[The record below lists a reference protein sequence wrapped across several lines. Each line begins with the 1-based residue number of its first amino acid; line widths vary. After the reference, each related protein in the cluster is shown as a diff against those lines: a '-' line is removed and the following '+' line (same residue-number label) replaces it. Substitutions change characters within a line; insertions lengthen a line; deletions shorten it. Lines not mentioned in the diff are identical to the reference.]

1 MSNISYLISMNKL
14 KNYIAGQWLEGNGE
28 GIELRNAVNGELV
41 AISDTDGI
49 NFEEALDYGRTVG
62 YKNLS
67 SMTFYDRGEMLKK
80 VALYLL
86 ERKKKYYELSY
97 KTGAT
102 HADSW
107 VDIEGGFGT
116 FFTYSGL
123 AKRMLPN
130 TPFWVDG
137 DMQKISA
144 NGTHLGTHIL
154 TPSEGVSVQINAY
167 NFPVW
172 GMLEKLSTSLLAG
185 VPSIVKPATPGSY
198 LTNAVFQDMIES
210 GLLPEGAIQLVCG
223 EPGNILDFVQ
233 DGDSVLF
240 TGSAYTGRKLKSLPS
255 IAGNAVRFNMEAD
268 SLNASILGLDAKPGT
283 PEFDLFIKEVRNEM
297 TTKAGQK
304 CTAIRR
310 IIVPENL
317 VGDVQNALSK
327 ALDQTKIGNPLN
339 RETRMGSIVGKKEL
353 EVLNQKIEKLKS
365 ETELIYDGKHQLL
378 DADFESGA
386 FFTPKVF
393 YNDRPFD
400 KNISHELEA
409 FGPVSTLMPYRDA
422 DEAAALAK
430 KGKGSLV
437 SSIISHDDKFIADT
451 AWKIASSHGRIFVL
465 SRANAKESTGHGS
478 PLPTLMHGGPGRA
491 GGGEEMGGL
500 NGLHF
505 FLQKTAIQGSPDVL
519 TAITKIY
526 TQGAEKKFSDKHP
539 FQKYFEEIEVGDSLE
554 TAGRTVTE
562 ADIVNFSNVSWD
574 HFYAHT
580 DATSL
585 NETIFDKVVAHGY
598 FILSAAAG
606 LFVSGKKGPV
616 IANYGLE
623 NCSFFKPVY
632 AGDTITVYLTAK
644 EKINRG
650 VKGRNVP
657 SGVVKWLVEVVN
669 QREETVCVAT
679 ILTLV
684 AKKSPFVNLKVNSIK
699 KILNDLTENS
709 ERRFGEMSPQMMV
722 EHLEEVTRNSTNT
735 LNASDFET
743 IPPEHLEALQDWLY
757 TDKKIRPGAQ
767 YPLLKEGEKPALRH
781 KNLDTAKE
789 ELLAAIKEFNIYFRE
804 NPQAEHYHP
813 KFGMLNREMWELF
826 QRKHFT
832 HHLEQ
837 FNLI

>member
-1 MSNISYLISMNKL
+1 MKL
-14 KNYIAGQWLEGNGE
+14 KNYISGQWIEGNGHE
-28 GIELRNAVNGELV
+28 IPLYNAVNGELV
-41 AISDTDGI
+41 AISDTSGLD
-49 NFEEALDYGRTVG
+49 FEEALHFGRTIG

-80 VALYLL
+80 IALYLL

-102 HADSW
+102 HIDSW

-137 DMQKISA
+137 ETQKISA

-185 VPSIVKPATPGSY
+185 VPAVVKPSPYSSY
-198 LTNAVFQDMIES
+198 LTNEVFKDMIES
-210 GLLPEGAIQLVCG
+210 GYLPEGAVQLICG
-223 EPGNILDFVQ
+223 EPGNILDFVK
-233 DGDSVLF
+233 DGDSVVF
-240 TGSAYTGRKLKSLPS
+240 TGSANTGRKLKALPS
-255 IAGNAVRFNMEAD
+255 ISGNAVRFNMEAD
-268 SLNASILGLDAKPGT
+268 SLNCSILGLDAKPGT
-283 PEFDLFIKEVRNEM
+283 LEFDLFIKEVKNEM

-327 ALDQTKIGNPLN
+327 ALDQTKIGNPLS
-339 RETRMGSIVGKKEL
+339 RETKMGSIVGKEQMQIL
-353 EVLNQKIEKLKS
+353 EEKVNLLKA
-365 ETELIYDGKHQLL
+365 ETELIYDGKHDLVE
-378 DADFESGA
+378 ANYENGA

-393 YNDRPFD
+393 YNDKPFE

-409 FGPVSTLMPYRDA
+409 FGPVSTIMPYKDA
-422 DEAAALAK
+422 EEAAALAK
-430 KGKGSLV
+430 RGKGSLV
-437 SSIISHDDKFIADT
+437 GSIVSHDEKFVAET
-451 AWKIASSHGRIFVL
+451 SWKMASSHGRIFVL
-465 SRANAKESTGHGS
+465 NRDNAKESTGHGS

-505 FLQKTAIQGSPDVL
+505 FFQKTAIQGSPDVL
-519 TAITKIY
+519 TAITKVY

-539 FQKYFEEIEVGDSLE
+539 FQKYFEEVEVGDSLE

-585 NETIFDKVVAHGY
+585 NGTIFDKTVAHGY

-623 NCSFFKPVY
+623 NASFFKPVY

-650 VKGRNVP
+650 VKGRNIP

-669 QREETVCVAT
+669 QREEVVCVAT

-684 AKKSPFVNLKVNSIK
+684 AKKSPFIE
-699 KILNDLTENS
+699 LNRRNIQKLLNGLTENTKPNW
-709 ERRFGEMSPQMMV
+709 GKMTAQQML
-722 EHLEEVTRNSTNT
+722 EHLETT
-735 LNASDFET
+735 LLYSIGEPEAEKCFTPE
-743 IPPEHLEALQDWLY
+743 EHLEKYQDSLY
-757 TDKKIRPGAQ
+757 NHRKMPKDFPAPFLPEDGTLPE
-767 YPLLKEGEKPALRH
+767 LKY
-781 KNLDTAKE
+781 KNLEQAKE
-789 ELLAAIKEFNIYFRE
+789 KFLENLQKYQIYYRE
-804 NPQAEHYHP
+804 NPEAEHMHFV
-813 KFGMLNREMWELF
+813 FGKLNKEMMELMH
-826 QRKHFT
+826 RKHFT
-832 HHLEQ
+832 HHFEQ

>member
-1 MSNISYLISMNKL
+1 MKL
-14 KNYIAGQWLEGNGE
+14 KNYIAGQWIEGSGNE
-28 GIELRNAVNGELV
+28 IPLYNAVNGELV
-41 AISDTDGI
+41 AVSDTGGL
-49 NFEEALDYGRTVG
+49 NFEEALQYGRTLG

-137 DMQKISA
+137 DTQKISA
-144 NGTHLGTHIL
+144 NGTFLGTHIL

-172 GMLEKLSTSLLAG
+172 GMMEKLSTSLLAG

-210 GLLPEGAIQLVCG
+210 GILPEGAIQLVCG
-223 EPGNILDFVQ
+223 EPGNILDYVQ

-240 TGSAYTGRKLKSLPS
+240 TGSANTGRKLKSLPS
-255 IAGNAVRFNMEAD
+255 VSKNAVRFNMEAD
-268 SLNASILGLDAKPGT
+268 SLNCSILGLDAKPGT

-339 RETRMGSIVGKKEL
+339 RETRMGSIVGKKEM
-353 EVLNQKIEKLKS
+353 EVLESKIQLLKA
-365 ETELIYDGKHQLL
+365 ETELIYDGKHELV
-378 DADFESGA
+378 DADYENGA
-386 FFTPKVF
+386 FISPKVF
-393 YNDRPFD
+393 YNDKPFE
-400 KNISHELEA
+400 KNASHEVEA
-409 FGPVSTLMPYRDA
+409 FGPVSTIMPYKDA
-422 DEAAALAK
+422 EEAAALAK
-430 KGKGSLV
+430 RGKGSLV
-437 SSIISHDDKFIADT
+437 GSIISHDEKFVAET
-451 AWKIASSHGRIFVL
+451 SWKMASSHGRIFVL
-465 SRANAKESTGHGS
+465 NRDNAKESTGHGS

-505 FLQKTAIQGSPDVL
+505 FLQKTAIQASPDIL

-526 TQGAEKKFSDKHP
+526 QQGATQNFSDRHP
-539 FQKYFEEIEVGDSLE
+539 FRKYFEEVEIGDSLE

-585 NETIFDKVVAHGY
+585 NGTIFDKTVAHGY

-623 NCSFFKPVY
+623 NASFFKPVY
-632 AGDTITVYLTAK
+632 SGDTITVYLTAK
-644 EKINRG
+644 EKVNKG
-650 VKGRNVP
+650 VKGRNIP

-669 QREETVCVAT
+669 QRDEIVCVAT

-684 AKKSPFVNLKVNSIK
+684 AKKSPFVDLKTKEIQ
-699 KILNDLTENS
+699 KILNNLTENS
-709 ERRFGEMSPQMMV
+709 ERKFGLMTPQLMV
-722 EHLEEVTRNSTNT
+722 EHLEEVLRNGFGQ
-735 LNASDFET
+735 LNPSDFPE
-743 IPPEHLEALQDWLY
+743 IPADKLEVLQDWIY
-757 TDKKIRPGAQ
+757 TNQKIRPGAQ
-767 YPLLKEGEKPALRH
+767 YPLLKDGEMPVLRF
-781 KNLDTAKE
+781 KNLDQAKE
-789 ELLAAIKEFNIYFRE
+789 KLIETLKEYLIYYRE
-804 NPQAEHYHP
+804 NPLVEHYHP
-813 KFGMLNREMWELF
+813 RFGMLNKEMMELF
-826 QRKHFT
+826 HRKHFT
-832 HHLEQ
+832 HHFEQ

>member
-1 MSNISYLISMNKL
+1 MKL
-14 KNYIAGQWLEGNGE
+14 KNYIYGQWTEGSGAE
-28 GIELRNAVNGELV
+28 TPLYNAVNGELV
-41 AISDTDGI
+41 AISDTGGI
-49 NFEEALDYGRTVG
+49 DFQQALDYGRTVG

-102 HADSW
+102 HSDSW

-137 DMQKISA
+137 DTQKISA
-144 NGTHLGTHIL
+144 NGTFLGTHIL

-172 GMLEKLSTSLLAG
+172 GMMEKLSTSLLAG
-185 VPSIVKPATPGSY
+185 VPSIVKPAIPGSY
-198 LTNAVFQDMIES
+198 LTNAVFADMIES
-210 GLLPEGAIQLVCG
+210 GILPEGAIQLVCG
-223 EPGNILDFVQ
+223 EPGNILDYVQ

-240 TGSAYTGRKLKSLPS
+240 TGSASTGKKLKSLPS
-255 IAGNAVRFNMEAD
+255 VSSNAVRFNMEAD
-268 SLNASILGLDAKPGT
+268 SLNCSILGLDAKPGT

-310 IIVPENL
+310 IMVPENL
-317 VGDVQNALSK
+317 VGDVQSALSK
-327 ALDQTKIGNPLN
+327 ALDQTKIGNPLS
-339 RETRMGSIVGKKEL
+339 RETRMGSLVGKQQYE
-353 EVLNQKIEKLKS
+353 EVLNKVHQLKA
-365 ETELIYDGKHQLL
+365 ETELIYDGQHELV
-378 DADFESGA
+378 DADYGSGC
-386 FFTPKVF
+386 FMSPKLF
-393 YNDRPFD
+393 YNDKPFE
-400 KNISHELEA
+400 KNISHDVEA

-422 DEAAALAK
+422 EEAAALAK
-430 KGKGSLV
+430 RGKGSLV
-437 SSIISHDDKFIADT
+437 GSIVSNDEKFVAET
-451 AWKIASSHGRIFVL
+451 SWKMASQHGRIFVL
-465 SRANAKESTGHGS
+465 NRDSAKESTGHGS

-505 FLQKTAIQGSPDVL
+505 FLQKTAIQGSPDML
-519 TAITKIY
+519 TAITKVY
-526 TQGAEKKFSDKHP
+526 QQGATQNFSDRHP
-539 FQKYFEEIEVGDSLE
+539 FRKFFEEVEIGDSLE

-585 NETIFDKVVAHGY
+585 NGTIFDKTVAHGY

-623 NCSFFKPVY
+623 NASFFKPVY

-644 EKINRG
+644 EKINKG
-650 VKGRNVP
+650 VKGRNIP

-669 QREETVCVAT
+669 QRDEIVCVAT

-684 AKKSPFVNLKVNSIK
+684 AKQSPFME
-699 KILNDLTENS
+699 LNAKEIQKRLNGLTES
-709 ERRFGEMSPQMMV
+709 TERKFGEMTPQMMV
-722 EHLEEVTRNSTNT
+722 EHLEEVLRNGFSR
-735 LNASDFET
+735 LDPSDFPE
-743 IPPEHLEALQDWLY
+743 IPAEKMELLQDWIY
-757 TDKKIRPGAQ
+757 TDQKIRPGAK
-767 YPLLKEGEKPALRH
+767 YPMLTAGEKPTLRF
-781 KNLDTAKE
+781 KNLAQAKE
-789 ELLAAIKEFNIYFRE
+789 NLMQTLKEYLIYYRE
-804 NPQAEHYHP
+804 NPDAEHFHP
-813 KFGMLNREMWELF
+813 RFGTLNKEMMELF
-826 QRKHFT
+826 HRKHFT
-832 HHLEQ
+832 HHFEQ
-837 FNLI
+837 FGLL

>member
-1 MSNISYLISMNKL
+1 MKL
-14 KNYIAGQWLEGNGE
+14 KNYIAGNWIKGSGE
-28 GIELRNAVNGELV
+28 GIKLLNAVNGELV
-41 AISDTDGI
+41 AISDTEGI
-49 NFEEALDYGRTVG
+49 NFEEALHYGRTVG

-67 SMTFYDRGEMLKK
+67 AMTFYDRGEMLKK
-80 VALYLL
+80 IALYLL

-102 HADSW
+102 HVDSW

-137 DMQKISA
+137 EIQKISA

-154 TPSEGVSVQINAY
+154 TPSAGVSVQINAY

-172 GMLEKLSTSLLAG
+172 GMMEKLSTSLLAG
-185 VPSIVKPATPGSY
+185 VPSVIKPATPGSY
-198 LTNAVFQDMIES
+198 LTQAVFQDMIES
-210 GLLPEGAIQLVCG
+210 GLLPEGALQLVAG
-223 EPGNILDFVQ
+223 EPGNILDYVQ

-310 IIVPENL
+310 IIVPEHL

-339 RETRMGSIVGKKEL
+339 RETRMGAIVGKKEL
-353 EVLNQKIEKLKS
+353 EVLKGKINELKS
-365 ETELIYDGKHQLL
+365 ETELIYDGQHELL

-386 FFTPKVF
+386 FMSPKVF
-393 YNDRPFD
+393 YNDQPFE
-400 KNISHELEA
+400 KNISHEVEA
-409 FGPVSTLMPYRDA
+409 FGPVSTLMPYKDA
-422 DEAAALAK
+422 EEAAALAK
-430 KGKGSLV
+430 RGKGSLV
-437 SSIISHDDKFIADT
+437 GSIVSHDEKFVAET
-451 AWKIASSHGRIFVL
+451 SWKMASAHGRIFVL
-465 SRANAKESTGHGS
+465 NRDNAKESTGHGS

-505 FLQKTAIQGSPDVL
+505 FLQKTAIQGSPDIL

-526 TQGAEKKFSDKHP
+526 TQGAGKKYSDKHP
-539 FQKYFEEIEVGDSLE
+539 FQKYFEEVEIGDSLE

-585 NETIFDKVVAHGY
+585 TGTIFDQPVAHGY

-623 NCSFFKPVY
+623 NASFFKPVY

-650 VKGRNVP
+650 VKGRNIP

-669 QREETVCVAT
+669 QREEVVCVAT

-684 AKKSPFVNLKVNSIK
+684 AKQSPFLDLKFNTVRK
-699 KILNDLTENS
+699 LLNGLSENS
-709 ERRFGEMSPQMMV
+709 ERKFGIMSPQMMV
-722 EHLEEVTRNSTNT
+722 EHLEEVVRKGLEITD
-735 LNASDFET
+735 AKDFEQ
-743 IPPEHLEALQDWLY
+743 IPEEQTEKLQDWLY
-757 TDKKIRPGAQ
+757 TNNKIRPGAQ
-767 YPLLKEGEKPALRH
+767 YPLLKEGETPVLRH
-781 KNLDTAKE
+781 KNLDMAKE
-789 ELLAAIKEFNIYFRE
+789 ALLNSLKEFQIYYRE
-804 NPQAEHYHP
+804 NPHAQHYHT
-813 KFGMLNREMWELF
+813 KFGMLNKEMWELF

-832 HHLEQ
+832 HHFEQ
-837 FNLI
+837 FGLI

>member
-1 MSNISYLISMNKL
+1 MEKL
-14 KNYIAGQWLEGNGE
+14 KNYIHGEWIEGTGNG
-28 GIELRNAVNGELV
+28 IPLYNAVNGEQV
-41 AISDTDGI
+41 AISDTEGL
-49 NFEEALDYGRTVG
+49 NFEQALDYGRTVG
-62 YKNLS
+62 YKNLA

-86 ERKKKYYELSY
+86 ERKKKYYDLSY

-137 DMQKISA
+137 ETQKISA
-144 NGTHLGTHIL
+144 NGTFLGTHIL
-154 TPSEGVSVQINAY
+154 TPSEGVSIQINAY

-185 VPSIVKPATPGSY
+185 VPSIVKPSPFGSY

-210 GLLPEGAIQLVCG
+210 GILPEGAVQLVCG
-223 EPGNILDFVQ
+223 EPGNILDYVQ

-240 TGSAYTGRKLKSLPS
+240 TGSANTGRKLKSLPS

-268 SLNASILGLDAKPGT
+268 SLNCSILGLDAKPGT
-283 PEFDLFIKEVRNEM
+283 PEFNLFIKEVQREM

-317 VGDVQNALSK
+317 IGDVQSALSK
-327 ALDQTKIGNPLN
+327 ALDQTKIGNPLS
-339 RETRMGSIVGKKEL
+339 RETRMGSLVGKQQYD
-353 EVLNQKIEKLKS
+353 EVLRKVNLLKA
-365 ETELIYDGKHQLL
+365 ETELVYDGKHELV
-378 DADFESGA
+378 DANYENGA
-386 FFTPKVF
+386 FMSPKLFLNDAPFT
-393 YNDRPFD
+393 
-400 KNISHELEA
+400 KNISHDVEA
-409 FGPVSTLMPYRDA
+409 FGPVSTLMPYKDVE
-422 DEAAALAK
+422 EAAALAK
-430 KGKGSLV
+430 
-437 SSIISHDDKFIADT
+437 
-451 AWKIASSHGRIFVL
+451 R
-465 SRANAKESTGHGS
+465 AKESTGHGS

-505 FLQKTAIQGSPDVL
+505 FLQKTAIQGSPDTL
-519 TAITKIY
+519 MAITKMY
-526 TQGAEKKFSDKHP
+526 QQGAEKKYSDKHP
-539 FQKYFEEIEVGDSLE
+539 FQKYFEEVEVGDSLE
-554 TAGRTVTE
+554 TAGRTVTD

-585 NETIFDKVVAHGY
+585 SGTIFDKTVAHGY

-650 VKGRNVP
+650 VKGRNIP

-669 QREETVCVAT
+669 QRDEIVCVAT

-684 AKKSPFVNLKVNSIK
+684 AKQSPFIDLNLRSIQK
-699 KILNDLTENS
+699 TLNGLTETTQANW
-709 ERRFGEMSPQMMV
+709 GKMSPQHML
-722 EHLEEVTRNSTNT
+722 EHLEDGILVSLGE
-735 LNASDFET
+735 
-743 IPPEHLEALQDWLY
+743 PEADQCFTPEENLEKWQDSLY
-757 TDKKIRPGAQ
+757 THRKMPKDFLAPFMNANGSLQ
-767 YPLLKEGEKPALRH
+767 ELRH
-781 KNLDTAKE
+781 KNLDAAKQSFLE
-789 ELLAAIKEFNIYFRE
+789 NLKKFVIYYKE
-804 NPQAEHYHP
+804 NPEAEHMNYV
-813 KFGMLNREMWELF
+813 FGKLNKEMWELLHK
-826 QRKHFT
+826 KHFT
-832 HHLEQ
+832 HHFEQ
-837 FNLI
+837 FGLI

>member
-1 MSNISYLISMNKL
+1 MKL
-14 KNYIAGQWLEGNGE
+14 KNYIAGQWIEGSGE
-28 GIELRNAVNGELV
+28 EIPLYNAVNGELV
-41 AISDTDGI
+41 AVSDTSGLD
-49 NFEEALDYGRTVG
+49 FQHALDYGRTVG

-137 DMQKISA
+137 DTQKISA
-144 NGTHLGTHIL
+144 NGTFLGTHIL

-172 GMLEKLSTSLLAG
+172 GMMEKLSTSLLAG
-185 VPSIVKPATPGSY
+185 VPSVVKPASAGSY
-198 LTNAVFQDMIES
+198 LTNAVFSDMIES
-210 GLLPEGAIQLVCG
+210 GILPEGALQLVCG
-223 EPGNILDFVQ
+223 EPGNILDYVQ

-240 TGSAYTGRKLKSLPS
+240 TGSAATGRKLKSLPS
-255 IAGNAVRFNMEAD
+255 VSRNSVRFNMEAD

-283 PEFDLFIKEVRNEM
+283 PEFDLFIREVRNEM

-327 ALDQTKIGNPLN
+327 ALNQTKIGNPLN
-339 RETRMGSIVGKKEL
+339 RETRMGSIVGKKEM
-353 EVLNQKIEKLKS
+353 EVLQEKIKLLKA
-365 ETELIYDGKHQLL
+365 ETELVYDGKHELV
-378 DADFESGA
+378 DADYESGA
-386 FFTPKVF
+386 FMSPKVF
-393 YNDRPFD
+393 YNDKPFE
-400 KNISHELEA
+400 KNCSHEVEA
-409 FGPVSTLMPYRDA
+409 FGPVSTIMPYNDA

-430 KGKGSLV
+430 RGKGSLV
-437 SSIISHDDKFIADT
+437 GSIVSHDEKFVAET
-451 AWKIASSHGRIFVL
+451 SWKMASSHGRIFVL
-465 SRANAKESTGHGS
+465 NRDNAKESTGHGS

-505 FLQKTAIQGSPDVL
+505 FLQKTAIQGSPDIL

-526 TQGAEKKFSDKHP
+526 QQGADKKYSDKHP
-539 FQKYFEEIEVGDSLE
+539 FNKYFEEVEIGDSLE

-585 NETIFDKVVAHGY
+585 NGTIFDKTVAHGY

-623 NCSFFKPVY
+623 NASFFKPVY

-644 EKINRG
+644 EKINKG
-650 VKGRNVP
+650 VKGRNIP

-669 QREETVCVAT
+669 QRDEIVCVAT

-684 AKKSPFVNLKVNSIK
+684 AKQSPFIQLHAKSIQK
-699 KILNDLTENS
+699 MLNGLTENS
-709 ERRFGEMSPQMMV
+709 ERKFGMMSPQLMV
-722 EHLEEVTRNSTNT
+722 EHLEEVLRNGFGA
-735 LNASDFET
+735 LEPSDFPG
-743 IPPEHLEALQDWLY
+743 IPADKLELLQDWIY
-757 TDKKIRPGAQ
+757 TDQKIRPGAK
-767 YPLLKEGEKPALRH
+767 YPLLKEGEEPQLRY
-781 KNLDTAKE
+781 KNLTEAKE
-789 ELLAAIKEFNIYFRE
+789 KLLETLKEFLIYYRE
-804 NPQAEHYHP
+804 NPQAEHFHP
-813 KFGMLNREMWELF
+813 RFGMLNKEMMELF
-826 QRKHFT
+826 HRKHFT
-832 HHLEQ
+832 HHFEQ
-837 FNLI
+837 FGL

>member
-1 MSNISYLISMNKL
+1 MEKL
-14 KNYIAGQWLEGNGE
+14 KNYICGQWTEGNGN
-28 GIELRNAVNGELV
+28 GIPLHNAVNGELV
-41 AISDTDGI
+41 AVSDTEGL
-49 NFEEALDYGRTVG
+49 NFEQTLDYGRTVG

-102 HADSW
+102 HTDSW

-130 TPFWVDG
+130 TPFWVD
-137 DMQKISA
+137 DEVQKISA

-185 VPSIVKPATPGSY
+185 VPAVVKPSPFGSY
-198 LTNAVFQDMIES
+198 LTNEVFKDMIES
-210 GLLPEGAIQLVCG
+210 GHLPEGAVQLICG
-223 EPGNILDFVQ
+223 EPGNILEYIK

-240 TGSAYTGRKLKSLPS
+240 TGSAGTGRKLKSLPN

-268 SLNASILGLDAKPGT
+268 SLNCSVLGLDAKPGT
-283 PEFDLFIKEVRNEM
+283 PEFDLFIKEVHREM

-317 VGDVQNALSK
+317 IGDVQNALTK
-327 ALDQTKIGNPLN
+327 ALDKTRIGNPLN
-339 RETRMGSIVGKKEL
+339 RETRMGSLVGKQQYD
-353 EVLNQKIEKLKS
+353 EVLRKINILKS
-365 ETELIYDGKHQLL
+365 ETELIYDGKQELL
-378 DADFESGA
+378 DADYETGA
-386 FFTPKVF
+386 FMSPKLF
-393 YNDRPFD
+393 LNDKPFD
-400 KNISHELEA
+400 KNISHEVEA
-409 FGPVSTLMPYRDA
+409 FGPVSTLMPYKDA
-422 DEAAALAK
+422 EEAAELAR

-437 SSIISHDDKFIADT
+437 SSIISHDEKFIAET
-451 AWKIASSHGRIFVL
+451 SWKIASQNGRIFVL
-465 SRANAKESTGHGS
+465 NRDNAKESTGHGS

-491 GGGEEMGGL
+491 GGGEELGGL

-526 TQGAEKKFSDKHP
+526 TQGAEKKYSDKHP
-539 FQKYFEEIEVGDSLE
+539 FQKYFEEVEVGDALE
-554 TAGRTVTE
+554 TAGRTVTD

-580 DATSL
+580 DSTSL
-585 NETIFDKVVAHGY
+585 NGTIFDKTVAHGY

-650 VKGRNVP
+650 VKGRNIP

-669 QREETVCVAT
+669 QRDEVVCVAT

-684 AKKSPFVNLKVNSIK
+684 AKKSPFIELKVKSIEK
-699 KILNDLTENS
+699 LLSGLTENS
-709 ERRFGEMSPQMMV
+709 EKKFGMMSPQLMV
-722 EHLEEVTRNSTNT
+722 EHLEEV
-735 LNASDFET
+735 LNYGGDKNDGVLQ
-743 IPPEHLEALQDWLY
+743 IPEEMAEKMQDWLY
-757 TDKKIRPGAQ
+757 ADKKIQQGVQ
-767 YPLLKEGEKPALRH
+767 YPYLKEGEAMEIKY
-781 KNLDTAKE
+781 KNLDEAKAK
-789 ELLAAIKEFNIYFRE
+789 LLETLKEFLIYWRE
-804 NPQAEHYHP
+804 NPQSEKFHP
-813 KFGMLNREMWELF
+813 KFGMLNKEMMELF

-832 HHLEQ
+832 HHFEQ
-837 FNLI
+837 FGLL

>member
-1 MSNISYLISMNKL
+1 MKL
-14 KNYIAGQWLEGNGE
+14 KNYIAGQWIEGSGNE
-28 GIELRNAVNGELV
+28 IPLYNAVNGELV
-41 AISDTDGI
+41 AVSDTGGL
-49 NFEEALDYGRTVG
+49 NFEEALQYGRTLG

-137 DMQKISA
+137 DTQKISA
-144 NGTHLGTHIL
+144 NGTFLGTHIL

-172 GMLEKLSTSLLAG
+172 GMMEKLSTSLLAG

-210 GLLPEGAIQLVCG
+210 GILPEGAIQVVCG
-223 EPGNILDFVQ
+223 EPGNILDYVQ

-240 TGSAYTGRKLKSLPS
+240 TGSANTGRKLKSLPS
-255 IAGNAVRFNMEAD
+255 VSKNAVRFNMEAD
-268 SLNASILGLDAKPGT
+268 SLNCSILGLDAKPGT
-283 PEFDLFIKEVRNEM
+283 PEFDLFIKEVCNEM

-317 VGDVQNALSK
+317 IGDVQNSLSK
-327 ALDQTKIGNPLN
+327 ALDQIKIGNPLN
-339 RETRMGSIVGKKEL
+339 RETRMGSLVGKIQFD
-353 EVLNQKIEKLKS
+353 EVQRKIDLLKA
-365 ETELIYDGKHQLL
+365 ETELIYDGKHDLV
-378 DADFESGA
+378 DADYENGA
-386 FFTPKVF
+386 FMSPKLF
-393 YNDRPFD
+393 LNDKPFD
-400 KNISHELEA
+400 KNISHEVEA
-409 FGPVSTLMPYRDA
+409 FGPVSTIMPYKDA
-422 DEAAALAK
+422 EEAAALAK
-430 KGKGSLV
+430 RGKGSLV
-437 SSIISHDDKFIADT
+437 GSIVSHDEKFVAET
-451 AWKIASSHGRIFVL
+451 SWKMATTHGRIFVL
-465 SRANAKESTGHGS
+465 NRDNAKESTGHGS

-505 FLQKTAIQGSPDVL
+505 FLQKTAIQGSPDIL

-526 TQGAEKKFSDKHP
+526 QQGATQKFSDKHP
-539 FQKYFEEIEVGDSLE
+539 FRKYFEEVEIGDSLE

-585 NETIFDKVVAHGY
+585 NGTIFDKTVAHGY

-623 NCSFFKPVY
+623 NASFFKPVY

-644 EKINRG
+644 EKINKG
-650 VKGRNVP
+650 VKGRIIP

-669 QREETVCVAT
+669 QRDEIVCVAT

-684 AKKSPFVNLKVNSIK
+684 AKKSPFVDLKTKEIQ
-699 KILNDLTENS
+699 KILNNLTENS
-709 ERRFGEMSPQMMV
+709 ERKFGLMTPQLMV
-722 EHLEEVTRNSTNT
+722 EHVEEVLRNGFGS
-735 LNASDFET
+735 LEPSDFPE
-743 IPPEHLEALQDWLY
+743 IPADKLELLQDWIY
-757 TDKKIRPGAQ
+757 TDQKIRPGAQ
-767 YPLLKEGEKPALRH
+767 YPLLKEGEEPQLRF
-781 KNLDTAKE
+781 KNLTEAKE
-789 ELLAAIKEFNIYFRE
+789 KLLETLKEFLMYYRE

-813 KFGMLNREMWELF
+813 RFGMLNKEMMELF
-826 QRKHFT
+826 HRKHFT
-832 HHLEQ
+832 HHFEQ
-837 FNLI
+837 FNLV

>member
-1 MSNISYLISMNKL
+1 MKKEPNMKL

-28 GIELRNAVNGELV
+28 GIPLLNAVNGELV
-41 AISDTDGI
+41 AISDTEGI
-49 NFEEALDYGRTVG
+49 NYEEALHYGRTVG

-67 SMTFYDRGEMLKK
+67 AMTFYDRGEMLKK

-102 HADSW
+102 HIDSW
-107 VDIEGGFGT
+107 VDIEGGLGT

-137 DMQKISA
+137 EVQKISA

-185 VPSIVKPATPGSY
+185 VPAVVKPAVPSSY

-210 GLLPEGAIQLVCG
+210 GILPEGAVQLVCG
-223 EPGNILDFVQ
+223 EPGNILDYVQ
-233 DGDSVLF
+233 DGDSVVF
-240 TGSAYTGRKLKSLPS
+240 TGSASTGRKLKSLPS
-255 IAGNAVRFNMEAD
+255 IAQNAVRFNMEAD
-268 SLNASILGLDAKPGT
+268 SLNCSILGLDAKPGT

-310 IIVPENL
+310 IIVPEHW

-339 RETRMGSIVGKKEL
+339 RETRMGSIVGKKEV
-353 EVLNQKIEKLKS
+353 EVLQSKIEQLKT
-365 ETELIYDGKHQLL
+365 ETELIYDGKHELI
-378 DADFESGA
+378 DANYENGA
-386 FFTPKVF
+386 FVTPKLF
-393 YNDRPFD
+393 YNDNPFQ
-400 KNISHELEA
+400 KNASHEVEA
-409 FGPVSTLMPYRDA
+409 FGPVSTIMPYKEA
-422 DEAAALAK
+422 EEAAALAK
-430 KGKGSLV
+430 RGKGSLV
-437 SSIISHDDKFIADT
+437 GSIVSHDTDFIAKT
-451 AWKIASSHGRIFVL
+451 SWKMASTHGRVFVL
-465 SRANAKESTGHGS
+465 NRDNAKESTGHGS

-519 TAITKIY
+519 TAITKLY

-539 FQKYFEEIEVGDSLE
+539 FQKYFEEIQIGDSLE

-669 QREETVCVAT
+669 QREEVVCVAT

-684 AKKSPFVNLKVNSIK
+684 AKQSPFIK
-699 KILNDLTENS
+699 LNANEIRKSLNALTENTQPK
-709 ERRFGEMSPQMMV
+709 FGKMTPQMMV
-722 EHLEEVTRNSTNT
+722 EHLEET
-735 LNASDFET
+735 LRYGFTGVKKAEYPD
-743 IPPEHLEALQDWLY
+743 IPEEQLEKLQDWLY
-757 TDKKIRPGAQ
+757 TDKKIKQGAQ
-767 YPLLKEGEKPALRH
+767 YPLLEEGKLPELRY
-781 KNLDTAKE
+781 KNLDQAKE
-789 ELLAAIKEFNIYFRE
+789 ALLDTLKEYLIYYRE
-804 NPQAEHYHP
+804 NPQAEHYNI
-813 KFGMLNREMWELF
+813 KFGMLNKEMMERF

-832 HHLEQ
+832 HHFEQ
-837 FNLI
+837 FGL

>member
-1 MSNISYLISMNKL
+1 MKL
-14 KNYIAGQWLEGNGE
+14 KNYISGQWIEGNGHE
-28 GIELRNAVNGELV
+28 IPLYNAVNGELV
-41 AISDTDGI
+41 AISDTSGLD
-49 NFEEALDYGRTVG
+49 FEEALHFGRTTG

-80 VALYLL
+80 IALYLL

-102 HADSW
+102 HIDSW

-137 DMQKISA
+137 DTQKISA

-185 VPSIVKPATPGSY
+185 VPAVVKPSPYSSY
-198 LTNAVFQDMIES
+198 LTNEVFKDMIES
-210 GLLPEGAIQLVCG
+210 GYLPEGAVQLICG
-223 EPGNILDFVQ
+223 EPGNVLDFVK
-233 DGDSVLF
+233 DGDSVVF
-240 TGSAYTGRKLKSLPS
+240 TGSANTGRKLKALPS
-255 IAGNAVRFNMEAD
+255 ISGNAVRLNMEAD
-268 SLNASILGLDAKPGT
+268 SLNCSILGLDAKPGT
-283 PEFDLFIKEVRNEM
+283 PEFDLFIKEVKNEM

-327 ALDQTKIGNPLN
+327 ALDQTKIGNPLS
-339 RETRMGSIVGKKEL
+339 RETKMGSIVGKEQMQIL
-353 EVLNQKIEKLKS
+353 EEKVNLLKA
-365 ETELIYDGKHQLL
+365 ETEIIYDGKHDLVE
-378 DADFESGA
+378 ANYENGA

-393 YNDRPFD
+393 YNDKPFE

-409 FGPVSTLMPYRDA
+409 FGPVSTIMPYKDA
-422 DEAAALAK
+422 EEAAALAK
-430 KGKGSLV
+430 RGKGSLV
-437 SSIISHDDKFIADT
+437 GSIVSHDEKFVAET
-451 AWKIASSHGRIFVL
+451 SWKMANSHGRIFVL
-465 SRANAKESTGHGS
+465 NRDNAKESTGHGS

-519 TAITKIY
+519 TAITKVY

-539 FQKYFEEIEVGDSLE
+539 FQKYFEEVEVGDSLE

-580 DATSL
+580 DSTSL
-585 NETIFDKVVAHGY
+585 NGTIFDKTVAHGY

-623 NCSFFKPVY
+623 NASFFKPVY

-650 VKGRNVP
+650 VKGRNIP

-669 QREETVCVAT
+669 QREEVVCVAT

-684 AKKSPFVNLKVNSIK
+684 AKKSPFIE
-699 KILNDLTENS
+699 LNRRNIQKLLNGLTENTKPNW
-709 ERRFGEMSPQMMV
+709 GKMTAQQML
-722 EHLEEVTRNSTNT
+722 EHLET
-735 LNASDFET
+735 T
-743 IPPEHLEALQDWLY
+743 ILYSMGEPEAEKCFTTEEHLEKYQDSLY
-757 TDKKIRPGAQ
+757 NHRKMPKDFPAPFLPEDGTLPE
-767 YPLLKEGEKPALRH
+767 LKY
-781 KNLDTAKE
+781 KNLEQAKE
-789 ELLAAIKEFNIYFRE
+789 KFLENLQKYQIYYRE
-804 NPQAEHYHP
+804 NPEAEHMHFV
-813 KFGMLNREMWELF
+813 FGKLNKEMMELMH
-826 QRKHFT
+826 RKHFT
-832 HHLEQ
+832 HHFEQ

>member
-1 MSNISYLISMNKL
+1 MKL
-14 KNYIAGQWLEGNGE
+14 KNYILGEWKEGSGN

-41 AISDTDGI
+41 AISDTEGI
-49 NFEEALDYGRTVG
+49 NFKQVLEYGRSVG
-62 YKNLS
+62 YKNLAS
-67 SMTFYDRGEMLKK
+67 RTFYDRGEMLKK

-130 TPFWVDG
+130 TPFWLDG
-137 DMQKISA
+137 ETQKISA
-144 NGTHLGTHIL
+144 NGTFLGTHIL

-185 VPSIVKPATPGSY
+185 VPAIVKPSPFGSY
-198 LTNAVFQDMIES
+198 LTNEVFKDMIES
-210 GLLPEGAIQLVCG
+210 GILPEGAVQLVCG
-223 EPGNILDFVQ
+223 EPGTLLDDVQ

-240 TGSAYTGRKLKSLPS
+240 TGSANTGRKLKSLPS
-255 IAGNAVRFNMEAD
+255 ISQNAVRFNMEAD
-268 SLNASILGLDAKPGT
+268 SLNCSILGLDAKPGT
-283 PEFDLFIKEVRNEM
+283 PEFDLFIKEVRNEI

-317 VGDVQNALSK
+317 LGDVQNALTKS
-327 ALDQTKIGNPLN
+327 LDEVKIGNPLN
-339 RETRMGSIVGKKEL
+339 RETRMGSLVGKQQYD
-353 EVLNQKIEKLKS
+353 EVLRKVNLLKS
-365 ETELIYDGKHQLL
+365 QSELIYDGKHGLI
-378 DADFESGA
+378 DADYENGA
-386 FFTPKVF
+386 FMTPKLF
-393 YNDRPFD
+393 LNENPFS
-400 KNISHELEA
+400 NTISHEVEA
-409 FGPVSTLMPYRDA
+409 FGPVSTLMPYKDA
-422 DEAAALAK
+422 EEAAALAN

-437 SSIISHDDKFIADT
+437 GSIISNDEKFIAET
-451 AWKIASSHGRIFVL
+451 SWKMAPHHGRIFVL
-465 SRANAKESTGHGS
+465 NRNNAKESTGHGS

-526 TQGAEKKFSDKHP
+526 TEGAEKKFSDKHP
-539 FQKYFEEIEVGDSLE
+539 FRKYFEEVEIGDALE

-585 NETIFDKVVAHGY
+585 NGTIFDKTVAHGY

-650 VKGRNVP
+650 VKGRNIP

-684 AKKSPFVNLKVNSIK
+684 AKKSPFMELNTKNVE
-699 KILNDLTENS
+699 KILKGLTENS
-709 ERRFGEMSPQMMV
+709 EKRFGEMTSQQMV
-722 EHLEEVTRNSTNT
+722 EHLEDVLRNGF
-735 LNASDFET
+735 SDLKPEDFPE
-743 IPPEHLEALQDWLY
+743 IPAEHLEKLQDWMY
-757 TDKKIRPGAQ
+757 TDKKIQQGAK
-767 YPLLKEGEKPALRH
+767 YPLLKQGEEMQLRF
-781 KNLDTAKE
+781 KNLEEAKSK
-789 ELLAAIKEFNIYFRE
+789 LLETLKEFLIYYRE
-804 NPQAEHYHP
+804 NPQAEHFHP
-813 KFGMLNREMWELF
+813 RFGVLNKEMMELF
-826 QRKHFT
+826 HRKHFT
-832 HHLEQ
+832 HHFEQ

>member
-1 MSNISYLISMNKL
+1 MKL
-14 KNYIAGQWLEGNGE
+14 KNYISGQWIEGNGHE
-28 GIELRNAVNGELV
+28 IPLYNAVNGELV
-41 AISDTDGI
+41 AISDTSGLD
-49 NFEEALDYGRTVG
+49 FEEALHFGRTIG

-80 VALYLL
+80 IALYLL

-102 HADSW
+102 HIDSW

-137 DMQKISA
+137 ETQKISA

-185 VPSIVKPATPGSY
+185 VPAIVKPSPYSSY
-198 LTNAVFQDMIES
+198 LTNEVFKDMIES
-210 GLLPEGAIQLVCG
+210 GYLPEGAVQLVCG
-223 EPGNILDFVQ
+223 EPGNILDFVK
-233 DGDSVLF
+233 DGDSVVF
-240 TGSAYTGRKLKSLPS
+240 TGSANTGRKLKALPS
-255 IAGNAVRFNMEAD
+255 ISGNAVRFNMEAD
-268 SLNASILGLDAKPGT
+268 SLNCSILGLDAKPGT
-283 PEFDLFIKEVRNEM
+283 PEFDLFIKEVKNEM

-317 VGDVQNALSK
+317 VGDIQNALSK
-327 ALDQTKIGNPLN
+327 ALDATKIGNPLS
-339 RETRMGSIVGKKEL
+339 RETKMGSIVGKEQMQIL
-353 EVLNQKIEKLKS
+353 EEKVNLLKA
-365 ETELIYDGKHQLL
+365 ETELIYDGKHDLVE
-378 DADFESGA
+378 ANYENGA

-393 YNDRPFD
+393 YNDKPFE

-409 FGPVSTLMPYRDA
+409 FGPVSTIMPYKDA
-422 DEAAALAK
+422 EEAAALAK
-430 KGKGSLV
+430 RGKGSLV
-437 SSIISHDDKFIADT
+437 GSIVSHDEKFVAET
-451 AWKIASSHGRIFVL
+451 SWKMASSHGRIFVL
-465 SRANAKESTGHGS
+465 NRDNAKESTGHGS

-519 TAITKIY
+519 TAITKVY

-539 FQKYFEEIEVGDSLE
+539 FQKYFEEVEVGDSLE

-585 NETIFDKVVAHGY
+585 NGTIFDKTVAHGY

-623 NCSFFKPVY
+623 NASFFKPVY

-650 VKGRNVP
+650 VKGRNIP

-669 QREETVCVAT
+669 QREEVVCVAT

-684 AKKSPFVNLKVNSIK
+684 AKKSPFNELNRRNIK
-699 KILNDLTENS
+699 KLLNGLTENTKPNW
-709 ERRFGEMSPQMMV
+709 GKMTAQQML
-722 EHLEEVTRNSTNT
+722 EHLETT
-735 LNASDFET
+735 LLYSIGEPEAEKCFTPE
-743 IPPEHLEALQDWLY
+743 EHLEKYQDSLY
-757 TDKKIRPGAQ
+757 NHRKMPKDFPAPFLPEDGTLPE
-767 YPLLKEGEKPALRH
+767 LKY
-781 KNLDTAKE
+781 KNLEQAKE
-789 ELLAAIKEFNIYFRE
+789 KFLENLQKYQIYYRE
-804 NPQAEHYHP
+804 NPEAEHMHFV
-813 KFGMLNREMWELF
+813 FGKLNKEMMELMH
-826 QRKHFT
+826 RKHFT
-832 HHLEQ
+832 HHFEQ

>member
-1 MSNISYLISMNKL
+1 MKL
-14 KNYIAGQWLEGNGE
+14 KNYIAGNWIEGSGE
-28 GIELRNAVNGELV
+28 GIKLLNAVNGELV
-41 AISDTDGI
+41 AISDTEGI
-49 NFEEALDYGRTVG
+49 NFEEALHYGRTVG

-67 SMTFYDRGEMLKK
+67 AMTFYDRGEMLKK
-80 VALYLL
+80 IALYLL

-102 HADSW
+102 HVDSW

-137 DMQKISA
+137 EIQKISA

-172 GMLEKLSTSLLAG
+172 GMMEKLSTSLLAG
-185 VPSIVKPATPGSY
+185 VPSVIKPATPGSY
-198 LTNAVFQDMIES
+198 LTQAVFQDMIES
-210 GLLPEGAIQLVCG
+210 GLLPEGALQLVAG
-223 EPGNILDFVQ
+223 EPGNILDYVQ

-310 IIVPENL
+310 IIVPEHL

-339 RETRMGSIVGKKEL
+339 RETRMGAIVGKKEL
-353 EVLNQKIEKLKS
+353 EVLKGKINELKS
-365 ETELIYDGKHQLL
+365 ETELIYDGQHELL

-386 FFTPKVF
+386 FMSPKVF
-393 YNDRPFD
+393 YNDQPFE
-400 KNISHELEA
+400 KNISHEVEA
-409 FGPVSTLMPYRDA
+409 FGPVSTLMPYKDA
-422 DEAAALAK
+422 EEAAALAK
-430 KGKGSLV
+430 RGKGSLV
-437 SSIISHDDKFIADT
+437 GSIVSHDEKFVAET
-451 AWKIASSHGRIFVL
+451 SWKIASAHGRIFVL
-465 SRANAKESTGHGS
+465 NRDNAKESTGHGS

-505 FLQKTAIQGSPDVL
+505 FLQKTAIQGSPDIL

-526 TQGAEKKFSDKHP
+526 TQGADKKYSDKHP
-539 FQKYFEEIEVGDSLE
+539 FQKYFEEVEIGDSLE

-585 NETIFDKVVAHGY
+585 TGTIFDQPVAHGY

-623 NCSFFKPVY
+623 NASFFKPVY

-650 VKGRNVP
+650 VKGRNIP

-669 QREETVCVAT
+669 QREEVVCVAT

-684 AKKSPFVNLKVNSIK
+684 AKQSPFLDLKFNTVRK
-699 KILNDLTENS
+699 LLNGLSENS
-709 ERRFGEMSPQMMV
+709 EKKFGIMSPQMMV
-722 EHLEEVTRNSTNT
+722 EHLEEVVRKGLEITD
-735 LNASDFET
+735 AKDFEQ
-743 IPPEHLEALQDWLY
+743 IPEEQIEKLQDWLY
-757 TDKKIRPGAQ
+757 TNNKIRPGAQ
-767 YPLLKEGEKPALRH
+767 YPLLKEGETPVLRH
-781 KNLDTAKE
+781 KNLDMAKE
-789 ELLAAIKEFNIYFRE
+789 ALLNSLKEFQIYYRE
-804 NPQAEHYHP
+804 NPHAQHYHT
-813 KFGMLNREMWELF
+813 KFGMLNKEMWELF

-832 HHLEQ
+832 HHFEQ
-837 FNLI
+837 FGLI

>member
-1 MSNISYLISMNKL
+1 MKL
-14 KNYIAGQWLEGNGE
+14 KNYIQGQWIEGNGAE
-28 GIELRNAVNGELV
+28 VPLHNAVTGELV
-41 AISDTDGI
+41 AISDTGGI
-49 NFEEALDYGRTVG
+49 NFEEALHYGRTVG

-80 VALYLL
+80 IALYLL

-137 DMQKISA
+137 DTQKISA
-144 NGTHLGTHIL
+144 NGTFLGTHIL

-185 VPSIVKPATPGSY
+185 VPAVVKPAVPGSY
-198 LTNAVFQDMIES
+198 LTNAVFSDMIES
-210 GLLPEGAIQLVCG
+210 GLLPEGALQLVCG
-223 EPGNILDFVQ
+223 EPGNILDYVQ

-240 TGSAYTGRKLKSLPS
+240 TGSAATGKKLKSLPS
-255 IAGNAVRFNMEAD
+255 VAGNAVRFNLEAD

-317 VGDVQNALSK
+317 VGEVQQALSK

-339 RETRMGSIVGKKEL
+339 RETRMGSIVGKKEQATL
-353 EVLNQKIEKLKS
+353 HEQINKLKA
-365 ETELIYDGKHQLL
+365 ETELIYDGQHELL
-378 DADFESGA
+378 DADYDSGA
-386 FFTPKVF
+386 FVSPKLF
-393 YNDRPFD
+393 YNDKPFE
-400 KNISHELEA
+400 KNVSHEVEA

-422 DEAAALAK
+422 EEAAALAK
-430 KGKGSLV
+430 RGKGSLV
-437 SSIISHDDKFIADT
+437 GSIISRDEKFVAET
-451 AWKIASSHGRIFVL
+451 SWKMATSHGRIFIL
-465 SRANAKESTGHGS
+465 NRDNAKESTGHGS

-505 FLQKTAIQGSPDVL
+505 FLQKTAVQGSPDML
-519 TAITKIY
+519 TAVTKIY
-526 TQGAEKKFSDKHP
+526 QPGATYQFSDKHP
-539 FQKYFEEIEVGDSLE
+539 FNKYFEEVEVGDSLE

-562 ADIVNFSNVSWD
+562 ADIVNFANVSWD

-580 DATSL
+580 DSTSL
-585 NETIFDKVVAHGY
+585 NGTIFEKVVAHGY
-598 FILSAAAG
+598 FVLSAAAG

-623 NCSFFKPVY
+623 NASFFKPVY

-644 EKINRG
+644 EKINKG
-650 VKGRNVP
+650 VKGRNIP
-657 SGVVKWLVEVVN
+657 SGVIKWLVEVVN
-669 QREETVCVAT
+669 QREEVVCVAT

-684 AKKSPFVNLKVNSIK
+684 AKKSGFMPLSVAAVKNA
-699 KILNDLTENS
+699 LNNLTESS
-709 ERRFGEMSPQMMV
+709 ERTFGEMTPQLMV
-722 EHLEEVTRNSTNT
+722 EHMEEVVRNGMGQLKPEN
-735 LNASDFET
+735 FPV
-743 IPPEHLEALQDWLY
+743 IPEEKLEKLQDWLY
-757 TDKKIRPGAQ
+757 TEDEIQPGAK
-767 YPLLKEGEKPALRH
+767 YPLLQEGETMQPKY
-781 KNLDTAKE
+781 KNLDQAKE
-789 ELLAAIKEFNIYFRE
+789 KLLEAVKEYNVHYRE
-804 NPQAEHYHP
+804 NPSAETYHP
-813 KFGMLNREMWELF
+813 RFGMLNKEMSELF

-832 HHLEQ
+832 HHFKQ
-837 FNLI
+837 FGLV

>member
-1 MSNISYLISMNKL
+1 MKL
-14 KNYIAGQWLEGNGE
+14 KNYISGQWIEGNGHE
-28 GIELRNAVNGELV
+28 IPLYNAVNGELV
-41 AISDTDGI
+41 AISDTSGLD
-49 NFEEALDYGRTVG
+49 FEEALHFGRTTG

-80 VALYLL
+80 IALYLL

-102 HADSW
+102 HIDSW

-137 DMQKISA
+137 DTQKISA

-185 VPSIVKPATPGSY
+185 VPAVVKPSPYSSY
-198 LTNAVFQDMIES
+198 LTNEVFKDMIES
-210 GLLPEGAIQLVCG
+210 GYLPEGAVQLVCG
-223 EPGNILDFVQ
+223 EPGNILDFVK
-233 DGDSVLF
+233 DGDSVVF
-240 TGSAYTGRKLKSLPS
+240 TGSANTGRKLKALPS
-255 IAGNAVRFNMEAD
+255 ISGNAIRFNMEAD
-268 SLNASILGLDAKPGT
+268 SLNCSILGLDAKPGT
-283 PEFDLFIKEVRNEM
+283 PEFDLFIKEVKNEM

-327 ALDQTKIGNPLN
+327 ALDQTKIGNPLS
-339 RETRMGSIVGKKEL
+339 RETKMGSIVGKEQMQIL
-353 EVLNQKIEKLKS
+353 EEKVNLLKA
-365 ETELIYDGKHQLL
+365 ETELIYDGKHDLVE
-378 DADFESGA
+378 ANYENGA

-393 YNDRPFD
+393 YNDKPFE

-409 FGPVSTLMPYRDA
+409 FGPVSTIMPYKDA
-422 DEAAALAK
+422 EEAAALAK
-430 KGKGSLV
+430 RGKGSLV
-437 SSIISHDDKFIADT
+437 GSIVSLDEKFVAET
-451 AWKIASSHGRIFVL
+451 SWKMASSHGRIFVL
-465 SRANAKESTGHGS
+465 NRDNAKESTGHGS

-519 TAITKIY
+519 TAITKVY

-539 FQKYFEEIEVGDSLE
+539 FQKYFEEVEVGDSLE
-554 TAGRTVTE
+554 TAGRTVTK

-585 NETIFDKVVAHGY
+585 NGTIFDKTVAHGY

-623 NCSFFKPVY
+623 NASFFKPVY

-650 VKGRNVP
+650 VKGRNIP

-669 QREETVCVAT
+669 QREEVVCVAT

-684 AKKSPFVNLKVNSIK
+684 AKKSPFIE
-699 KILNDLTENS
+699 LNRRNIQKLLNGLTENTKPNW
-709 ERRFGEMSPQMMV
+709 GKMTAQQML
-722 EHLEEVTRNSTNT
+722 EHLETT
-735 LNASDFET
+735 LLYSIGEPEAEKCFTPE
-743 IPPEHLEALQDWLY
+743 EHLEKYQNSLY
-757 TDKKIRPGAQ
+757 NHRKMPKDFSAPFLPEDGTLPE
-767 YPLLKEGEKPALRH
+767 LKY
-781 KNLDTAKE
+781 KNLEQAKE
-789 ELLAAIKEFNIYFRE
+789 KFLENLQKYQIYYRE
-804 NPQAEHYHP
+804 NPEAEHMHFV
-813 KFGMLNREMWELF
+813 FGKLNKEMMELMH
-826 QRKHFT
+826 RKHFT
-832 HHLEQ
+832 HHFEQ

>member
-1 MSNISYLISMNKL
+1 MKL
-14 KNYIAGQWLEGNGE
+14 KNYIAGKWIEGSGE
-28 GIELRNAVNGELV
+28 GIKLLNAVNGELV
-41 AISDTDGI
+41 AISDTEGI
-49 NFEEALDYGRTVG
+49 NFEEALHYGRTVG

-67 SMTFYDRGEMLKK
+67 AMTFYDRGEMLKK
-80 VALYLL
+80 IALYLL

-102 HADSW
+102 HIDSW

-137 DMQKISA
+137 EIQKISA

-172 GMLEKLSTSLLAG
+172 GMMEKLSTSLLAG
-185 VPSIVKPATPGSY
+185 VPSVIKPATPGSY
-198 LTNAVFQDMIES
+198 LTQAVFQDMIES
-210 GLLPEGAIQLVCG
+210 GLLPEGALQLVAG
-223 EPGNILDFVQ
+223 EPGNILDYVQ

-310 IIVPENL
+310 IIVPEHL

-339 RETRMGSIVGKKEL
+339 RETRMGAIVGKKEL
-353 EVLNQKIEKLKS
+353 EVLKGKINELKS
-365 ETELIYDGKHQLL
+365 ETELIYDGQHELL

-386 FFTPKVF
+386 FMSPKVF
-393 YNDRPFD
+393 YNDQPFE
-400 KNISHELEA
+400 KNISHEVEA
-409 FGPVSTLMPYRDA
+409 FGPVSTLMPYKDA
-422 DEAAALAK
+422 EEAAALAK
-430 KGKGSLV
+430 RGKGSLV
-437 SSIISHDDKFIADT
+437 GSIVSHDEKFVAET
-451 AWKIASSHGRIFVL
+451 SWKMASAHGRIFVL
-465 SRANAKESTGHGS
+465 NRDNARESTGHGS

-505 FLQKTAIQGSPDVL
+505 FLQKTAIQGSPDIL

-526 TQGAEKKFSDKHP
+526 TQGADKKYSDKHP
-539 FQKYFEEIEVGDSLE
+539 FQKYFEEVEIGDSLE

-585 NETIFDKVVAHGY
+585 TGTIFDQPVAHGY

-623 NCSFFKPVY
+623 NASFFKPVY

-650 VKGRNVP
+650 VKGRNIP

-669 QREETVCVAT
+669 QREEVVCVAT

-684 AKKSPFVNLKVNSIK
+684 AKQSPFLDLKFNTVRK
-699 KILNDLTENS
+699 LLNGLSENS
-709 ERRFGEMSPQMMV
+709 EKKFGIMSPQMMV
-722 EHLEEVTRNSTNT
+722 EHLEEVVRKGFENT
-735 LNASDFET
+735 DAKDFEQ
-743 IPPEHLEALQDWLY
+743 IPEEQTEKLQDWLY
-757 TDKKIRPGAQ
+757 TNMKIRPGAQ
-767 YPLLKEGEKPALRH
+767 YPLLKEGETPVLRH
-781 KNLDTAKE
+781 KNLDMAKE
-789 ELLAAIKEFNIYFRE
+789 ALLNSLKEFQIYYRE
-804 NPQAEHYHP
+804 NPHAQHYHT
-813 KFGMLNREMWELF
+813 KFGMLNKEMWELF

-832 HHLEQ
+832 HHFEQ
-837 FNLI
+837 FGLI

>member
-1 MSNISYLISMNKL
+1 MKL
-14 KNYIAGQWLEGNGE
+14 KNYISGQWIEGNGHE
-28 GIELRNAVNGELV
+28 IPLYNAVNGELV
-41 AISDTDGI
+41 AISDTSGLD
-49 NFEEALDYGRTVG
+49 FEEALHFGRTIG

-80 VALYLL
+80 IALYLL

-102 HADSW
+102 HIDSW

-137 DMQKISA
+137 ETQKISA

-185 VPSIVKPATPGSY
+185 VPAIVKPSPYSSY
-198 LTNAVFQDMIES
+198 LTNEVFKDMIES
-210 GLLPEGAIQLVCG
+210 GYLPEGAVQLVCG
-223 EPGNILDFVQ
+223 EPGNILDFVK
-233 DGDSVLF
+233 DGDSVVF
-240 TGSAYTGRKLKSLPS
+240 TGSANTGRKLKALPS
-255 IAGNAVRFNMEAD
+255 ISGNAVRFNMEAD
-268 SLNASILGLDAKPGT
+268 SLNCSILGLDAKPGT
-283 PEFDLFIKEVRNEM
+283 PEFDLFIKEVKNEM

-327 ALDQTKIGNPLN
+327 ALDQTKIGNPLS
-339 RETRMGSIVGKKEL
+339 RETKMGSIVGKEQMQIL
-353 EVLNQKIEKLKS
+353 EEKVNLLKA
-365 ETELIYDGKHQLL
+365 ETELIYDGKHDLVE
-378 DADFESGA
+378 ANYENGA

-393 YNDRPFD
+393 YNDKPFE

-409 FGPVSTLMPYRDA
+409 FGPVSTIMPYKDA
-422 DEAAALAK
+422 EEAATLAK
-430 KGKGSLV
+430 RGKGSLV
-437 SSIISHDDKFIADT
+437 GSIVSHDEKFVAET
-451 AWKIASSHGRIFVL
+451 SWKMASSHGRIFVL
-465 SRANAKESTGHGS
+465 NRDNAKESTGHGS

-519 TAITKIY
+519 TAITKVY

-539 FQKYFEEIEVGDSLE
+539 FQKYFEEVEVGDSLE

-580 DATSL
+580 DSTSL
-585 NETIFDKVVAHGY
+585 NGTIFDKTVAHGY

-623 NCSFFKPVY
+623 NASFFKPVY

-650 VKGRNVP
+650 VKGRNIP

-669 QREETVCVAT
+669 QREEVVCVAT

-684 AKKSPFVNLKVNSIK
+684 AKKSPFIE
-699 KILNDLTENS
+699 LNRRNIQKLLNGLTENTKPNW
-709 ERRFGEMSPQMMV
+709 GKMTAQQML
-722 EHLEEVTRNSTNT
+722 EHLETTLLYSIGEPEVEKCFTP
-735 LNASDFET
+735 E
-743 IPPEHLEALQDWLY
+743 EHLEKYQDSLY
-757 TDKKIRPGAQ
+757 NHRKMPKDFPAPFLPEDGTLPE
-767 YPLLKEGEKPALRH
+767 LKY
-781 KNLDTAKE
+781 KNLEQAKE
-789 ELLAAIKEFNIYFRE
+789 KFLENLQKYQIYYRE
-804 NPQAEHYHP
+804 NPEAEHMHFV
-813 KFGMLNREMWELF
+813 FGKLNKEMMELMH
-826 QRKHFT
+826 RKHFT
-832 HHLEQ
+832 HHFEQ

>member
-1 MSNISYLISMNKL
+1 MKL
-14 KNYIAGQWLEGNGE
+14 KNYIAGQWIEGRGE
-28 GIELRNAVNGELV
+28 GIPLYNAVNGELV
-41 AISDTDGI
+41 AISDTEKI
-49 NFEEALDYGRTVG
+49 NFEEALHYGRTVG

-102 HADSW
+102 HIDSW

-137 DMQKISA
+137 DVQKISA

-154 TPSEGVSVQINAY
+154 TPTEGVSVQINAY

-185 VPSIVKPATPGSY
+185 VPSIVKPAVPSSY
-198 LTNAVFQDMIES
+198 LTNAVFQDIIES
-210 GLLPEGAIQLVCG
+210 GILPEGAVQLVCG
-223 EPGNILDFVQ
+223 EPGNILDYVK
-233 DGDSVLF
+233 DGDSVVF
-240 TGSAYTGRKLKSLPS
+240 TGSANTGRKLKSLPS
-255 IAGNAVRFNMEAD
+255 ISKNAVRFNMEAD
-268 SLNASILGLDAKPGT
+268 SLNCSILGLDTKVGT
-283 PEFDLFIKEVRNEM
+283 PEFDLFIKEVHNEM

-310 IIVPENL
+310 IIVPEHL
-317 VGDVQNALSK
+317 VGDVQSALSK

-339 RETRMGSIVGKKEL
+339 RETRMGSIVGKNEV
-353 EVLNQKIEKLKS
+353 EVLNKKIDLLKQD
-365 ETELIYDGKHQLL
+365 TELIYDGKHELI
-378 DADFESGA
+378 DANYEQGA
-386 FFTPKVF
+386 FVSPKLF
-393 YNDRPFD
+393 YNEKPFD
-400 KNISHELEA
+400 INTSHEVEA
-409 FGPVSTLMPYRDA
+409 FGPVSTIMPYKDSE
-422 DEAAALAK
+422 EAAALAK
-430 KGKGSLV
+430 RGKGSLV
-437 SSIISHDDKFIADT
+437 GSIVSYDEKFIAET
-451 AWKIASSHGRIFVL
+451 AWKMASSHGRIFVL
-465 SRANAKESTGHGS
+465 NRDNSKESTGHGS
-478 PLPTLMHGGPGRA
+478 PLPTLVHGGPGRA

-519 TAITKIY
+519 TAITKVY
-526 TQGAEKKFSDKHP
+526 TQGAEKTFSDKHP
-539 FQKYFEEIEVGDSLE
+539 FQKYFEEVEVGDSLE
-554 TAGRTVTE
+554 TAGRTITD

-585 NETIFDKVVAHGY
+585 NETIFDKTVAHGY

-632 AGDTITVYLTAK
+632 AGDTIKVFLTAK
-644 EKINRG
+644 EKINKG
-650 VKGRNVP
+650 VKGRNIP
-657 SGVVKWLVEVVN
+657 SGVVKWLVEVIN
-669 QREETVCVAT
+669 QREEVVCIAT

-684 AKKSPFVNLKVNSIK
+684 AKQSPFIKMDRKSIE
-699 KILNDLTENS
+699 KILNGLTDKTPAKW
-709 ERRFGEMSPQMMV
+709 GEMSAQHML
-722 EHLEEVTRNSTNT
+722 EHLENGLKISIGEIKVDQCFTP
-735 LNASDFET
+735 DEQ
-743 IPPEHLEALQDWLY
+743 LEKYQDSLY
-757 TDKKIRPGAQ
+757 NHRKMPKNFVAPFLPQDGSLPD
-767 YPLLKEGEKPALRH
+767 LKH
-781 KNLDTAKE
+781 KNLDAAKASFLE
-789 ELLAAIKEFNIYFRE
+789 ALKNYQIYYRE
-804 NPQAEHYHP
+804 HPEAEHLNYV
-813 KFGMLNREMWELF
+813 FGNLNKEMWELMH
-826 QRKHFT
+826 RKHFT
-832 HHLEQ
+832 HHFEQ
-837 FNLI
+837 FGLL

>member
-1 MSNISYLISMNKL
+1 MKL
-14 KNYIAGQWLEGNGE
+14 KNYIAGNWIKGSGE
-28 GIELRNAVNGELV
+28 GIKLLNAVNGELV
-41 AISDTDGI
+41 AISDTEGI
-49 NFEEALDYGRTVG
+49 NFEEALHYGRTVG

-67 SMTFYDRGEMLKK
+67 AMTFYDRGEMLKK
-80 VALYLL
+80 IALYLL

-102 HADSW
+102 HVDSW

-137 DMQKISA
+137 EIQKISA

-172 GMLEKLSTSLLAG
+172 GMMEKLSTSLLAG
-185 VPSIVKPATPGSY
+185 VPSVIKPATPGSY
-198 LTNAVFQDMIES
+198 LTQAVFQDMIES
-210 GLLPEGAIQLVCG
+210 GLLPEGALQLVAG
-223 EPGNILDFVQ
+223 EPGNILDYVQ

-310 IIVPENL
+310 IIVPEHL

-339 RETRMGSIVGKKEL
+339 RETRMGAIVGKKEL
-353 EVLNQKIEKLKS
+353 EVLKGKINQLKS
-365 ETELIYDGKHQLL
+365 ETELIYDGQHELL

-386 FFTPKVF
+386 FMSPKVF
-393 YNDRPFD
+393 YNDQPFE
-400 KNISHELEA
+400 KNISHEVEA
-409 FGPVSTLMPYRDA
+409 FGPVSTLMPYKDA
-422 DEAAALAK
+422 EEAATLAK
-430 KGKGSLV
+430 RGKGSLV
-437 SSIISHDDKFIADT
+437 GSIVSHDEKFVAET
-451 AWKIASSHGRIFVL
+451 SWKMASAHGRIFVL
-465 SRANAKESTGHGS
+465 NRDNAKESTGHGS

-505 FLQKTAIQGSPDVL
+505 FLQKTAIQGSPDIL

-526 TQGAEKKFSDKHP
+526 TQGADKKYSDKHP
-539 FQKYFEEIEVGDSLE
+539 FQKYFEEVEIGDSLE

-585 NETIFDKVVAHGY
+585 TGTIFDQPVAHGY

-623 NCSFFKPVY
+623 NASFFKPVY

-650 VKGRNVP
+650 VKGRNIP

-669 QREETVCVAT
+669 QREEVVCVAT

-684 AKKSPFVNLKVNSIK
+684 AKQSPFLDLKFNTVRK
-699 KILNDLTENS
+699 LLNGLSENS
-709 ERRFGEMSPQMMV
+709 ERKFGIMSPQMMV
-722 EHLEEVTRNSTNT
+722 EHLEEVVRKGLEITD
-735 LNASDFET
+735 AKDFEQ
-743 IPPEHLEALQDWLY
+743 IPEEQTEKLQDWLY
-757 TDKKIRPGAQ
+757 TNNKIHPGAQ
-767 YPLLKEGEKPALRH
+767 YPLLKEGETPVLRH
-781 KNLDTAKE
+781 KNLDMAKE
-789 ELLAAIKEFNIYFRE
+789 ALLNSLKEFQIYYRE
-804 NPQAEHYHP
+804 NPHAQHYHT
-813 KFGMLNREMWELF
+813 KFGMLNKEMWELF

-832 HHLEQ
+832 HHFEQ
-837 FNLI
+837 FGLI

>member
-1 MSNISYLISMNKL
+1 MKL
-14 KNYIAGQWLEGNGE
+14 KNYIYNQWIEATGNGTQLYNSVTGE
-28 GIELRNAVNGELV
+28 KVAV
-41 AISDTDGI
+41 ADTQGI
-49 NFEEALDYGRTVG
+49 NFEQALDFGRTVG

-80 VALYLL
+80 IALYLL
-86 ERKKKYYELSY
+86 ERKKKYYEISY

-137 DMQKISA
+137 DTQKISA
-144 NGTHLGTHIL
+144 KGTFLGTHIL

-185 VPSIVKPATPGSY
+185 VPSIVKPATPTSF
-198 LTNAVFQDMIES
+198 LTHAVFEDMIES
-210 GLLPEGAIQLVCG
+210 GILPEGAIQLICG
-223 EPGNILDFVQ
+223 SAGNMLEYMK

-240 TGSAYTGRKLKSLPS
+240 TGSASTGKKLKSMPS
-255 IAGNAVRFNMEAD
+255 IAQNAVRFNMEAD
-268 SLNASILGLDAKPGT
+268 SLNCSILGLDAKPGT

-297 TTKAGQK
+297 TTKSGQK

-317 VGDVQNALSK
+317 VGDVQNALIKS
-327 ALDQTKIGNPLN
+327 LDQVKIGNPLN
-339 RETRMGSIVGKKEL
+339 RETRMGALAGKDQYN
-353 EVLNQKIEKLKS
+353 EVLEKINLLKS
-365 ETELIYDGKHQLL
+365 ETELIYDGKHDLL
-378 DADFESGA
+378 DADYENGSFMS
-386 FFTPKVF
+386 PKLF
-393 YNDRPFD
+393 YNNKPFE
-400 KNISHELEA
+400 KNISHDVEA
-409 FGPVSTLMPYRDA
+409 FGPVSTIMPYKDA
-422 DEAAALAK
+422 EEAAALAK
-430 KGKGSLV
+430 RGKGSLV
-437 SSIISHDDKFIADT
+437 GSIISHDDKFVAET
-451 AWKIASSHGRIFVL
+451 SWKMATSHGRIFVL
-465 SRANAKESTGHGS
+465 NRDNAKESTGHGS

-505 FLQKTAIQGSPDVL
+505 FLQKTAIQGSPDIL

-526 TQGAEKKFSDKHP
+526 QQGATQHFSDKHP
-539 FQKYFEEIEVGDSLE
+539 FRKYFEEVEIGDSLE

-585 NETIFDKVVAHGY
+585 NGTIFDKTVAHGY

-632 AGDTITVYLTAK
+632 AEDTITVYLTAK

-650 VKGRNVP
+650 VKGRNIP
-657 SGVVKWLVEVVN
+657 SGVVKWLVEVIN
-669 QREETVCVAT
+669 QRDEVVCVAT

-684 AKKSPFVNLKVNSIK
+684 AKKSPFIDLNIK
-699 KILNDLTENS
+699 NIEKILNGLTENS
-709 ERRFGEMSPQMMV
+709 ERKFGEMSPQIMV
-722 EHLEEVTRNSTNT
+722 EHLEEV
-735 LNASDFET
+735 LNNGLGKLRLEDFPE
-743 IPPEHLEALQDWLY
+743 IPEEQMEKLQDWLY
-757 TDKKIRPGAQ
+757 TNKKISFGAK
-767 YPLLKEGEKPALRH
+767 YPLLKDNEILEKKY
-781 KNLDTAKE
+781 KNLDEAKE
-789 ELLAAIKEFNIYFRE
+789 KLVEKLKEFLIYFKE
-804 NPQAEHYHP
+804 NPQTEIFHP
-813 KFGMLNREMWELF
+813 VFGVINKEMSELF
-826 QRKHFT
+826 HRKHFT
-832 HHLEQ
+832 HHFEQ
-837 FNLI
+837 FGLI

>member
-1 MSNISYLISMNKL
+1 MKL
-14 KNYIAGQWLEGNGE
+14 KNYISGQWIEGNGHE
-28 GIELRNAVNGELV
+28 IPLYNAVNGELV
-41 AISDTDGI
+41 AISDTSGLD
-49 NFEEALDYGRTVG
+49 FEEALHFGRTIG

-80 VALYLL
+80 IALYLL

-102 HADSW
+102 HIDSW

-137 DMQKISA
+137 ETQKISA

-185 VPSIVKPATPGSY
+185 VPAIVKPSPYSSY
-198 LTNAVFQDMIES
+198 LTNEVFKDMIES
-210 GLLPEGAIQLVCG
+210 GYLPEGAVQLVCG
-223 EPGNILDFVQ
+223 EPVNILDFVK
-233 DGDSVLF
+233 DGDSVVF
-240 TGSAYTGRKLKSLPS
+240 TGSANTGRKLKALPS
-255 IAGNAVRFNMEAD
+255 ISGNAVRFNMEAD
-268 SLNASILGLDAKPGT
+268 SLNCSILGLDAKPGT
-283 PEFDLFIKEVRNEM
+283 LEFDLFIKEVKNEM

-327 ALDQTKIGNPLN
+327 ALDQTKIGNPLS
-339 RETRMGSIVGKKEL
+339 RETKMGSIVGKEQMQIL
-353 EVLNQKIEKLKS
+353 EEKVNLLKA
-365 ETELIYDGKHQLL
+365 ETELIYDGKHDLVE
-378 DADFESGA
+378 ANYENGA

-393 YNDRPFD
+393 YNDKPFE

-409 FGPVSTLMPYRDA
+409 FGPVSTIMPYKDA
-422 DEAAALAK
+422 EEAAALAK
-430 KGKGSLV
+430 RGKGSLV
-437 SSIISHDDKFIADT
+437 GSIVSHDEKFVAET
-451 AWKIASSHGRIFVL
+451 SWKMASSHGRIFVL
-465 SRANAKESTGHGS
+465 NRDNAKESTGHGS

-519 TAITKIY
+519 TAITKVY
-526 TQGAEKKFSDKHP
+526 TKGAEKKFSDKHP
-539 FQKYFEEIEVGDSLE
+539 FQKYFEEVEVGDSLE

-580 DATSL
+580 DSTSL
-585 NETIFDKVVAHGY
+585 NGTIFDKTVAHGY

-623 NCSFFKPVY
+623 NASFFKPVY

-650 VKGRNVP
+650 VKGRNIP

-669 QREETVCVAT
+669 QREEVVCVAT

-684 AKKSPFVNLKVNSIK
+684 AKKSPFIE
-699 KILNDLTENS
+699 LNRRNIQKLLNGLTENTKPNW
-709 ERRFGEMSPQMMV
+709 GKMTAQQML
-722 EHLEEVTRNSTNT
+722 EHLETT
-735 LNASDFET
+735 LLYSIGEPEAEKCFTPE
-743 IPPEHLEALQDWLY
+743 EHLEKYQDSLY
-757 TDKKIRPGAQ
+757 NHRKMPKDFPAPFLPEDGTLPE
-767 YPLLKEGEKPALRH
+767 LKY
-781 KNLDTAKE
+781 KNLEQAKE
-789 ELLAAIKEFNIYFRE
+789 KFLENLQKYQIYYRE
-804 NPQAEHYHP
+804 NPEAEHMHFV
-813 KFGMLNREMWELF
+813 FGKLNKEMMELMH
-826 QRKHFT
+826 RKHFT
-832 HHLEQ
+832 HHFEQ

>member
-1 MSNISYLISMNKL
+1 MKL
-14 KNYIAGQWLEGNGE
+14 KNYISGQWIEGNGHE
-28 GIELRNAVNGELV
+28 IPLYNAVNGELV
-41 AISDTDGI
+41 AISDTSGLD
-49 NFEEALDYGRTVG
+49 FEEALHFGRTIG

-80 VALYLL
+80 IALYLL

-102 HADSW
+102 HIDSW

-137 DMQKISA
+137 ETQKISA

-185 VPSIVKPATPGSY
+185 VPAIVKPSPYSSY
-198 LTNAVFQDMIES
+198 LTNEVFKGMIES
-210 GLLPEGAIQLVCG
+210 GYLPEGAIQLICG
-223 EPGNILDFVQ
+223 EPGNILDFVK
-233 DGDSVLF
+233 DGDSVVF
-240 TGSAYTGRKLKSLPS
+240 TGSANTGRKLKALPS
-255 IAGNAVRFNMEAD
+255 ISGNAVRFNMEAD
-268 SLNASILGLDAKPGT
+268 SLNCSILGLDAKPGT
-283 PEFDLFIKEVRNEM
+283 PEFDLFIKEVKNEM

-327 ALDQTKIGNPLN
+327 ALDQTKIGNPLS
-339 RETRMGSIVGKKEL
+339 RETKMGSIVGKEQMQIL
-353 EVLNQKIEKLKS
+353 EEKVNLLKA
-365 ETELIYDGKHQLL
+365 ETELIYDGKHDLVE
-378 DADFESGA
+378 ANYENGA

-393 YNDRPFD
+393 YNDKPFE

-409 FGPVSTLMPYRDA
+409 FGPVSTIMPYKDA
-422 DEAAALAK
+422 EEAATLAK
-430 KGKGSLV
+430 RGKGSLV
-437 SSIISHDDKFIADT
+437 GSIVSHDEKFVAET
-451 AWKIASSHGRIFVL
+451 SWKMASSHGRIFVL
-465 SRANAKESTGHGS
+465 NRDNAKESTGHGS

-519 TAITKIY
+519 TAITKVY

-539 FQKYFEEIEVGDSLE
+539 FQKYFEEVEVGDSLE

-585 NETIFDKVVAHGY
+585 NGTIFDKTVAHGY

-606 LFVSGKKGPV
+606 LFVSGKKGAV

-623 NCSFFKPVY
+623 NASFFKPVY

-650 VKGRNVP
+650 VKGRNIP

-669 QREETVCVAT
+669 QREEVVCVAT

-684 AKKSPFVNLKVNSIK
+684 AKKSPFIE
-699 KILNDLTENS
+699 LNRRNIQKLLNGLTENTKPNW
-709 ERRFGEMSPQMMV
+709 GKMTAQQML
-722 EHLEEVTRNSTNT
+722 EHLETT
-735 LNASDFET
+735 LLYSIGEPEAEKCFTPE
-743 IPPEHLEALQDWLY
+743 EHLEKYQDSLY
-757 TDKKIRPGAQ
+757 NHRKMPKDFPAPFLPEDGTLPE
-767 YPLLKEGEKPALRH
+767 LKY
-781 KNLDTAKE
+781 KNLEQAKE
-789 ELLAAIKEFNIYFRE
+789 KFLENLQKYQIYYRE
-804 NPQAEHYHP
+804 NPEAEHMHFV
-813 KFGMLNREMWELF
+813 FGKLNKEMMELMH
-826 QRKHFT
+826 RKHFT
-832 HHLEQ
+832 HHFEQ

>member
-1 MSNISYLISMNKL
+1 MKL
-14 KNYIAGQWLEGNGE
+14 KNYISGQWIEGNGHE
-28 GIELRNAVNGELV
+28 IPLYNAVNGELV
-41 AISDTDGI
+41 AISDTSGLD
-49 NFEEALDYGRTVG
+49 FEEALRFGRTIG

-67 SMTFYDRGEMLKK
+67 SMTFYDRGVMLKK
-80 VALYLL
+80 IALYLL

-102 HADSW
+102 HIDSW

-137 DMQKISA
+137 ETQKIST
-144 NGTHLGTHIL
+144 NGTHLGTRIL
-154 TPSEGVSVQINAY
+154 TPSEGVSVQSNAY

-185 VPSIVKPATPGSY
+185 VPAIVKPSPFSSY
-198 LTNAVFQDMIES
+198 LTNEVFKDMIES
-210 GLLPEGAIQLVCG
+210 GYLPEGAVQLVCG
-223 EPGNILDFVQ
+223 EPGNILDFVK
-233 DGDSVLF
+233 DGDSVVF
-240 TGSAYTGRKLKSLPS
+240 TGSANTGRKLKALPS
-255 IAGNAVRFNMEAD
+255 ISGNAVRFNMEAD
-268 SLNASILGLDAKPGT
+268 SLNCSILGLDAKPGT
-283 PEFDLFIKEVRNEM
+283 PEFDLFIKEVKNEM

-317 VGDVQNALSK
+317 VGDVQSALSK
-327 ALDQTKIGNPLN
+327 ALDQTKIGNPLS
-339 RETRMGSIVGKKEL
+339 RETKMGSIVGKEQMQIL
-353 EVLNQKIEKLKS
+353 EEKVNLLKA
-365 ETELIYDGKHQLL
+365 ETELIYDGKHDLVE
-378 DADFESGA
+378 ANYENGA

-393 YNDRPFD
+393 YNDKPFE

-409 FGPVSTLMPYRDA
+409 FGPVSTIMPYKDA
-422 DEAAALAK
+422 EEAAALAK
-430 KGKGSLV
+430 RGKGSLV
-437 SSIISHDDKFIADT
+437 GSIVSHDEKFVAET
-451 AWKIASSHGRIFVL
+451 SWKMASSHGRIFVL
-465 SRANAKESTGHGS
+465 NRDNAKESTGHGS

-519 TAITKIY
+519 TAITKVY

-539 FQKYFEEIEVGDSLE
+539 FQKYFEEVEVGDSLE

-585 NETIFDKVVAHGY
+585 NGTIFDKTVAHGY

-623 NCSFFKPVY
+623 NASFFKPVY

-650 VKGRNVP
+650 VKGRNIP

-669 QREETVCVAT
+669 QREEVVCVAT

-684 AKKSPFVNLKVNSIK
+684 AKKSPFIE
-699 KILNDLTENS
+699 LNRRNIQKLLNGLTENTKPNW
-709 ERRFGEMSPQMMV
+709 GKMTAQQML
-722 EHLEEVTRNSTNT
+722 EHLETTLLYSIGEPEVEKCFTP
-735 LNASDFET
+735 E
-743 IPPEHLEALQDWLY
+743 EHLEKYQDSLY
-757 TDKKIRPGAQ
+757 NHRKMPKDFPAPFLPEDGTLPE
-767 YPLLKEGEKPALRH
+767 LKY
-781 KNLDTAKE
+781 KNLEQAKE
-789 ELLAAIKEFNIYFRE
+789 KFLENLQKYQIYYRE
-804 NPQAEHYHP
+804 NPEAEHMHFV
-813 KFGMLNREMWELF
+813 FGKLNKEMMELMH
-826 QRKHFT
+826 RKHFT
-832 HHLEQ
+832 HHFEQ

>member
-1 MSNISYLISMNKL
+1 MQKL
-14 KNYIAGQWLEGNGE
+14 KNYIAGQWIEGNGE
-28 GIELRNAVNGELV
+28 GLPLYNAVNGELV
-41 AISDTDGI
+41 AVSDTEGL
-49 NFEEALDYGRTVG
+49 NFEEALHYGRTVG
-62 YKNLS
+62 YKNLA
-67 SMTFYDRGEMLKK
+67 SMTFYDRGQMLKK

-102 HADSW
+102 HIDSW

-137 DMQKISA
+137 ETQKISA

-154 TPSEGVSVQINAY
+154 TPSEGVSIQINAY

-172 GMLEKLSTSLLAG
+172 GMMEKLSTALLAG
-185 VPSIVKPATPGSY
+185 VPSIVKPSPFGSY
-198 LTNAVFQDMIES
+198 LTYEVFKDMIES
-210 GLLPEGAIQLVCG
+210 GYLPEGAIQLVCG
-223 EPGNILDFVQ
+223 EPGNILDYVQ

-240 TGSAYTGRKLKSLPS
+240 TGSANTGRRLKSLPS
-255 IAGNAVRFNMEAD
+255 IAGNAVRYNMEAD

-327 ALDQTKIGNPLN
+327 ALDQVKIGNPLS
-339 RETRMGSIVGKKEL
+339 RETRMGSLVGKQQYD
-353 EVLNQKIEKLKS
+353 EVLRKIELLKS
-365 ETELIYDGKHQLL
+365 ETELIYDGKHDLV
-378 DADFESGA
+378 DASYEKGA
-386 FFTPKVF
+386 FMTPKLF
-393 YNDRPFD
+393 LNDSPFS
-400 KNISHELEA
+400 KNISHDVEA
-409 FGPVSTLMPYRDA
+409 FGPVSTIMPYKDA
-422 DEAAALAK
+422 EEAAALAK
-430 KGKGSLV
+430 RGKGSLV
-437 SSIISHDDKFIADT
+437 GSIVSHDDKFVAET
-451 AWKIASSHGRIFVL
+451 AWKMASMHGRVFVL
-465 SRANAKESTGHGS
+465 NRDNAKESTGHGS

-500 NGLHF
+500 SGLHF

-526 TQGAEKKFSDKHP
+526 QQGAEKKYSDKHP
-539 FQKYFEEIEVGDSLE
+539 FQKYFEEVEVGDSLE
-554 TAGRTVTE
+554 TAGRTVTD

-585 NETIFDKVVAHGY
+585 TGTIFDKTVAHGY

-650 VKGRNVP
+650 VKGRNIP

-669 QREETVCVAT
+669 QRDEVVCVAT

-684 AKKSPFVNLKVNSIK
+684 AKKSPFIDLNVN
-699 KILNDLTENS
+699 KIQKMLNGLTEASQPAWGKMNAQ
-709 ERRFGEMSPQMMV
+709 QMI
-722 EHLEEVTRNSTNT
+722 EHLDQTVLYSLGEPEAETCYTPEEQ
-735 LNASDFET
+735 
-743 IPPEHLEALQDWLY
+743 LEKFQDSLY
-757 TDKKIRPGAQ
+757 THRAMP
-767 YPLLKEGEKPALRH
+767 KEYNAPFMPQDGSLPELRH
-781 KNLDTAKE
+781 KNLDAAK
-789 ELLAAIKEFNIYFRE
+789 AAFIENLKRFVVYYKE
-804 NPQAEHYHP
+804 NPHAEHMNYV
-813 KFGMLNREMWELF
+813 FGKLNKEMWELMHK
-826 QRKHFT
+826 KHFT
-832 HHLEQ
+832 HHFQQ
-837 FNLI
+837 FGLI

>member
-1 MSNISYLISMNKL
+1 MNKL
-14 KNYIAGQWLEGNGE
+14 KNYIAGQWIEGNGE
-28 GIELRNAVNGELV
+28 GIPLYNAVNGELV
-41 AISDTDGI
+41 AISDTAGL
-49 NFEEALDYGRTVG
+49 NFEEALDYGRTIG

-67 SMTFYDRGEMLKK
+67 SMTFYDRGQMLKK

-137 DMQKISA
+137 DTQKISA
-144 NGTHLGTHIL
+144 NGTFLGTHIL

-185 VPSIVKPATPGSY
+185 VPAVVKPSPFGSY
-198 LTNAVFQDMIES
+198 LTYEVFKDMIES
-210 GLLPEGAIQLVCG
+210 GYLPQGAIQLVCG
-223 EPGNILDFVQ
+223 DPGNILDYVQ

-240 TGSAYTGRKLKSLPS
+240 TGSANTGRKLKSLPS
-255 IAGNAVRFNMEAD
+255 VAGNAVRFNMEAD

-304 CTAIRR
+304 CTSIRR

-327 ALDQTKIGNPLN
+327 ALDQTKIGNPLS
-339 RETRMGSIVGKKEL
+339 RETRMGSLVGKQQYD
-353 EVLNQKIEKLKS
+353 EVLRKINILKS
-365 ETELIYDGKHQLL
+365 ETELIYDGKHDLV
-378 DADFESGA
+378 DADFEKGA
-386 FFTPKVF
+386 FMTPKLF
-393 YNDRPFD
+393 LNDSPFT
-400 KNISHELEA
+400 KNISHDVEA
-409 FGPVSTLMPYRDA
+409 FGPVSTIMPYKDA
-422 DEAAALAK
+422 EEAAALAK
-430 KGKGSLV
+430 RGKGSLV
-437 SSIISHDDKFIADT
+437 GSIVSHDEKFVAET
-451 AWKIASSHGRIFVL
+451 TWKMASMHGRVFVL
-465 SRANAKESTGHGS
+465 NRDSAKESTGHGS

-500 NGLHF
+500 SGLHF
-505 FLQKTAIQGSPDVL
+505 FLQKTAIQGSPDIL
-519 TAITKIY
+519 TAITKMY
-526 TQGAEKKFSDKHP
+526 QQGAEKKYSDKHP
-539 FQKYFEEIEVGDSLE
+539 FQKYFEEVEVGDSLE
-554 TAGRTVTE
+554 TAGRTVTD

-585 NETIFDKVVAHGY
+585 TGTIFDKTVAHGY

-650 VKGRNVP
+650 VKGRNIP

-669 QREETVCVAT
+669 QRDELVCVAT

-684 AKKSPFVNLKVNSIK
+684 AKKSPFIDLNVT
-699 KILNDLTENS
+699 KIQKIINGLTES
-709 ERRFGEMSPQMMV
+709 TQPQWGKMTAQEMLEHLDKTILYSIGQPEAEKCYTPE
-722 EHLEEVTRNSTNT
+722 EHLEKYQDSLYKHVAMPKEF
-735 LNASDFET
+735 NAPFM
-743 IPPEHLEALQDWLY
+743 PED
-757 TDKKIRPGAQ
+757 GSV
-767 YPLLKEGEKPALRH
+767 PALAY
-781 KNLDTAKE
+781 KNLDAAKTAFME
-789 ELLAAIKEFNIYFRE
+789 HLKEFVVYYKE
-804 NPQAEHYHP
+804 NPHAEHMNYV
-813 KFGMLNREMWELF
+813 FGKLNKEMWELLHK
-826 QRKHFT
+826 KHFT
-832 HHLEQ
+832 HHFQQ
-837 FNLI
+837 FGLI

>member
-1 MSNISYLISMNKL
+1 MKL
-14 KNYIAGQWLEGNGE
+14 KNYIQGQWMEGNGAE
-28 GIELRNAVNGELV
+28 VPLHNAVTGELV
-41 AISDTDGI
+41 AISDTGGI
-49 NFEEALDYGRTVG
+49 NFEEALHYGRTVG

-80 VALYLL
+80 IALYLL

-137 DMQKISA
+137 DTQKISA
-144 NGTHLGTHIL
+144 NGTFLGTHIL

-185 VPSIVKPATPGSY
+185 VPAVVKPAVPGSY
-198 LTNAVFQDMIES
+198 LTNAVFSDMIES
-210 GLLPEGAIQLVCG
+210 GLLPAGALQLVCG
-223 EPGNILDFVQ
+223 EPGNILDYVQ

-240 TGSAYTGRKLKSLPS
+240 TGSAATGKKLKSLPS
-255 IAGNAVRFNMEAD
+255 VAGNAVRFNLEAD

-317 VGDVQNALSK
+317 VGEVQQALSK

-339 RETRMGSIVGKKEL
+339 RETRMGSIVGKKEQATL
-353 EVLNQKIEKLKS
+353 HEQINKLKA
-365 ETELIYDGKHQLL
+365 ETELIYDGQHELL
-378 DADFESGA
+378 DADYDSGA
-386 FFTPKVF
+386 FVSPKLF
-393 YNDRPFD
+393 YNDKPFE
-400 KNISHELEA
+400 KNVSHEVEA

-422 DEAAALAK
+422 EEAAALAK
-430 KGKGSLV
+430 RGKGSLV
-437 SSIISHDDKFIADT
+437 GSIISRDEKFVAET
-451 AWKIASSHGRIFVL
+451 SWKMATSHGRIFIL
-465 SRANAKESTGHGS
+465 NRDNAKESTGHGS

-505 FLQKTAIQGSPDVL
+505 FLQKTAVQGSPDML
-519 TAITKIY
+519 TAVTKIY
-526 TQGAEKKFSDKHP
+526 QPGATYHFSDKHP
-539 FQKYFEEIEVGDSLE
+539 FNKYFEEVEVGDSLE

-562 ADIVNFSNVSWD
+562 ADIVNFANVSWD

-580 DATSL
+580 DSTSL
-585 NETIFDKVVAHGY
+585 NGTIFEKVVAHGY
-598 FILSAAAG
+598 FVLSAAAG

-623 NCSFFKPVY
+623 NASFFKPVY

-644 EKINRG
+644 EKINKG
-650 VKGRNVP
+650 VKGRNIP
-657 SGVVKWLVEVVN
+657 SGVIKWLVEVVN
-669 QREETVCVAT
+669 QREEVVCVAT

-684 AKKSPFVNLKVNSIK
+684 AKKSRFMPLSVAAVKNA
-699 KILNDLTENS
+699 LNNLTESS
-709 ERRFGEMSPQMMV
+709 ERTFGEMTPQLMV
-722 EHLEEVTRNSTNT
+722 EHMEEVVRNGMGQLKPENFP
-735 LNASDFET
+735 A
-743 IPPEHLEALQDWLY
+743 IPEEKLEKLQDWLY
-757 TDKKIRPGAQ
+757 TEDEIQPGAK
-767 YPLLKEGEKPALRH
+767 YPLLQEGETMQPKY
-781 KNLDTAKE
+781 KNLDQAREKLLEAVKE
-789 ELLAAIKEFNIYFRE
+789 YNVHYRE
-804 NPQAEHYHP
+804 NPSAETYHP
-813 KFGMLNREMWELF
+813 RFGMLNKEMSELF

-832 HHLEQ
+832 HHFKQ
-837 FNLI
+837 FGLV

>member
-1 MSNISYLISMNKL
+1 MNKL
-14 KNYIAGQWLEGNGE
+14 KNYIAGQWVEGNGA
-28 GIELRNAVNGELV
+28 GIPLYNAVNGEVV
-41 AISDTDGI
+41 AISDTEGL
-49 NFEEALDYGRTVG
+49 NFEQALEYGRTLG

-67 SMTFYDRGEMLKK
+67 SMTFYDRGQMLKK

-102 HADSW
+102 HVDSW

-130 TPFWVDG
+130 TTFWVDG
-137 DMQKISA
+137 DVQKISA

-185 VPSIVKPATPGSY
+185 VPSVVKPSPFGSY
-198 LTNAVFQDMIES
+198 LTYEVFKDMIES
-210 GLLPEGAIQLVCG
+210 GFLPEGAIQLVCG
-223 EPGNILDFVQ
+223 EPGNILDYIQ

-240 TGSAYTGRKLKSLPS
+240 TGSAGTGRKLKSLPN
-255 IAGNAVRFNMEAD
+255 IAGGAVRFNMEAD
-268 SLNASILGLDAKPGT
+268 SLNASILGLEAKPGT

-310 IIVPENL
+310 IVVPEHL

-327 ALDQTKIGNPLN
+327 ALDQVKIGNPLS
-339 RETRMGSIVGKKEL
+339 RETRMGSLVGKQQYD
-353 EVLNQKIEKLKS
+353 EVQRKIDILKS
-365 ETELIYDGKHQLL
+365 ETELIYEGKQELI
-378 DADFESGA
+378 DASFDSGA
-386 FFTPKVF
+386 FMTPKLF
-393 YNDRPFD
+393 LNDSPFT
-400 KNISHELEA
+400 KNISHDVEA
-409 FGPVSTLMPYRDA
+409 FGPVSTIMPYKDA
-422 DEAAALAK
+422 EEAAALAK
-430 KGKGSLV
+430 RGKGSLV
-437 SSIISHDDKFIADT
+437 SSIISHDEKLIAET
-451 AWKIASSHGRIFVL
+451 AWKIASQHGRIFVL
-465 SRANAKESTGHGS
+465 NRDNAKESTGHGS

-519 TAITKIY
+519 TAITKVY
-526 TQGAEKKFSDKHP
+526 TQGAEKKYSDKHP
-539 FQKYFEEIEVGDSLE
+539 FQKFFEEVEVGDSLE

-562 ADIVNFSNVSWD
+562 TDIVNFSNVSWD

-585 NETIFDKVVAHGY
+585 SGTIFDEKVAHGY

-623 NCSFFKPVY
+623 ECSFFKPVY

-650 VKGRNVP
+650 VKGRNIP

-669 QREETVCVAT
+669 QRDEVVCVAT

-684 AKKSPFVNLKVNSIK
+684 AKKSPFIELKSKNIEK
-699 KILNDLTENS
+699 LLRNLTENS
-709 ERRFGEMSPQMMV
+709 DKKFGNMSPQLMV
-722 EHLEEVTRNSTNT
+722 EHLEEVVRNGFGD
-735 LNASDFET
+735 LKAEDFPE
-743 IPPEHLEALQDWLY
+743 IPAEHLEKLQDWLY
-757 TDKKIRPGAQ
+757 TTKEIQPGAK
-767 YPLLKEGEKPALRH
+767 YPLLKEGDELQPKY
-781 KNLDTAKE
+781 KSLDEAKTK
-789 ELLAAIKEFNIYFRE
+789 LLEGLKEFLVYYRE
-804 NPQAEHYHP
+804 NPRAEHFHP
-813 KFGMLNREMWELF
+813 RFGMLNKEMMELF
-826 QRKHFT
+826 NRKHFT
-832 HHLEQ
+832 HHFSQ
-837 FNLI
+837 FGLI

>member
-1 MSNISYLISMNKL
+1 MKL
-14 KNYIAGQWLEGNGE
+14 KNYIKGGWIEGNGKE
-28 GIELRNAVNGELV
+28 IPLYNAVNGELV

-49 NFEEALDYGRTVG
+49 DFESALDYGRTVG

-67 SMTFYDRGEMLKK
+67 SMTFYDRGQMLKE

-102 HADSW
+102 HVDSW

-137 DMQKISA
+137 DVQKISA

-154 TPSEGVSVQINAY
+154 TPSEGISVQINAF

-185 VPSIVKPATPGSY
+185 VPAIVKPATPSSY

-210 GLLPEGAIQLVCG
+210 GFLPEGAVQLVCG
-223 EPGNILDFVQ
+223 EPGNILDYVQ
-233 DGDSVLF
+233 DGDSVVF
-240 TGSAYTGRKLKSLPS
+240 TGSASTGKKLKSLPS
-255 IAGNAVRFNMEAD
+255 ISQNSVRFNMEAD
-268 SLNASILGLDAKPGT
+268 SLNCSILGFDAKPGT
-283 PEFDLFIKEVRNEM
+283 PEFDLFIKEVNREM

-317 VGDVQNALSK
+317 IGDVQNALSK
-327 ALDQTKIGNPLN
+327 SLDQTKIGNPLN
-339 RETRMGSIVGKKEL
+339 RETRMGSIVSKDEVETLNKKLEL
-353 EVLNQKIEKLKS
+353 LKA
-365 ETELIYDGKHQLL
+365 ETELVYDGKHELI
-378 DADFESGA
+378 DADYENGA
-386 FFTPKVF
+386 FVTPKLF
-393 YNDRPFD
+393 LNDSPFS
-400 KNISHELEA
+400 KNISHEVEA
-409 FGPVSTLMPYRDA
+409 FGPVSTLMPYKDA
-422 DEAAALAK
+422 EEAAALAK
-430 KGKGSLV
+430 RGKGSLV
-437 SSIISHDDKFIADT
+437 GSIISHDNDFIAQT
-451 AWKIASSHGRIFVL
+451 SWKMASQHGRIFVL
-465 SRANAKESTGHGS
+465 NRDNAKESTGHGS

-519 TAITKIY
+519 TAITKVY
-526 TQGAEKKFSDKHP
+526 TQGAEKNFSDKHP
-539 FQKYFEEIEVGDSLE
+539 FQKYFEEVEVGDAVE

-562 ADIVNFSNVSWD
+562 SDIVNFANVSWD

-585 NETIFDKVVAHGY
+585 NGTIFDKVVAHGY

-632 AGDTITVYLTAK
+632 AGDTITVFLTAK
-644 EKINRG
+644 EKVNRG
-650 VKGRNVP
+650 VKGRNIP

-669 QREETVCVAT
+669 QRDEVVCVAT

-684 AKKSPFVNLKVNSIK
+684 AKKSPFVELNSK
-699 KILNDLTENS
+699 KIEKVLNGLTENS
-709 ERRFGEMSPQMMV
+709 ERKFGELSPQLMV
-722 EHLEEVTRNSTNT
+722 EHLEEVLRNGFGN
-735 LNASDFET
+735 LKAEDFPE
-743 IPPEHLEALQDWLY
+743 IPAEHLEKLQDWLY
-757 TDKKIRPGAQ
+757 TDKKIRTGAQ
-767 YPLLKEGEKPALRH
+767 YPLLKEGEMPQQKL
-781 KNLDTAKE
+781 KNLDQAKTQLVE
-789 ELLAAIKEFNIYFRE
+789 TLKEFLVFWRE
-804 NPQAEHYHP
+804 NPTEEKFHP
-813 KFGMLNREMWELF
+813 RFGAINKEMMELF

-837 FNLI
+837 FNLM